1 MCKIWIFGGTTE
13 GRLLAEYCSR
23 EKIPAWVSVAS
34 EYGEELLREDLL
46 EAENVENAE
55 NLVQNH
61 DMNGREKSADRE
73 GYLAKKNLKNASVS
87 SAVKVLRGRMDRHQM
102 EEFIRNQG
110 IQLVIDATHP
120 HAKLVSEEI
129 QEACRQTGIR
139 LERCLR
145 AEGEQNR
152 GRDWVE
158 VDSIQEAVAF
168 LSSVPGVIFA
178 TTGSKELEALC
189 QIPEYPKRVYARVL
203 PISGVLKKCEE
214 LGITGSHL
222 IAMQGPFSTEMNAL
236 FLRQTKAEWLLTK
249 DSGRAGGFQEK
260 MEAARANGTRVV
272 VIRRPEER
280 GISLNE
286 AMKVLKE
293 TDGRTIG
300 EREGIESEIASA
312 KSKKNIEGVDG
323 ENQEKSNEVENVPAG
338 EEERKSGTDTVE
350 LEERNKIK
358 PSKTQT
364 VFVTA
369 QKLACDTQ
377 KTHLILAGIGMG
389 QPSQMTGEV
398 LRAIRESD
406 ALIGAGR
413 MLESAERA
421 LQDDLLINKEG
432 KIENRQK
439 SATAVEKERI
449 PGNIRGSYVKCYKAY
464 LPDDV
469 IRIISEHPEWKQAVI
484 LYSGDTG
491 FFSGASKMA
500 ERLREA
506 GYPFTVYPGISCISY
521 LAARL
526 GTHWEDAAIYSA
538 HGRELP
544 VERVMKHLCDPE
556 EAANRAFIL
565 MGGKNG
571 AGQFCKRL
579 TQAGYGSVQVTVG
592 ENLSYPEEQI
602 RSGTAEEMG
611 KLEFTDLSLMQLEV
625 LGKIKRGQTE
635 VPNKEK
641 IADDDNIEITNVE
654 KLKMYAQG
662 MVSEKR
668 IQDVQVTESYKN
680 DKHKFVLHTNL
691 CQEIPRIMLAAPKS
705 GSGKTLL
712 TCGLLEILR
721 RRGLNPIACKCGP
734 DYIDPMF
741 HRYVLGIPGR
751 NLDSFFLPPEGV
763 REVLADAA
771 REEKAG
777 IAVLEGVMGYY
788 DGLGGTE
795 TAASSWE
802 IAKITDTPAILLLD
816 CKGASLS
823 AAAMASGFLH
833 FREDSQ
839 IAGVILNRV
848 SSMYYERLAAAVEE
862 ASGLPVLGYLPES
875 EEYRMESRHLGLF
888 LPGEIDRLRER
899 IGRLA
904 DQMEKSIA
912 VDRVLEVAGMSLEG
926 ENKEKEKTERIERA
940 EKTRKGSE
948 KISPR
953 VRIGV
958 ARDEAF
964 CFYYQENF
972 RLLEQMGAELV
983 YFSPLRDKKIPEGVN
998 GLLFGGG
1005 YPENY
1010 ARELA
1015 ENAAMR
1021 ESVRRSIAAG
1031 MPFLAECGGFLYLH
1045 RTLEGSDGK
1054 HWEMAGV
1061 YPFNAYRTDR
1071 LRRFGYVRLLTPSGQ
1086 EIHGHEFHYWESE
1099 EPGTD
1104 WEAVK
1109 PTGNRSWRCI
1119 HEKGAQIGGFPHLYY
1134 ASCPEF
1140 LRGWL
1145 NVCEKYSEDNG
1156 DKF

>member
-23 EKIPAWVSVAS
+23 EKIEAWVSVAS
-34 EYGEELLREDLL
+34 EYGEELLQEELMESGNAGNPDL
-46 EAENVENAE
+46 
-55 NLVQNH
+55 NH
-61 DMNGREKSADRE
+61 NTC
-73 GYLAKKNLKNASVS
+73 LAKKNLKTVQASSVI
-87 SAVKVLRGRMDRHQM
+87 KVLRGRMDRYQM

-110 IQLVIDATHP
+110 IHLVIDATHP
-120 HAKLVSEEI
+120 HARLVSEEI
-129 QEACRQTGIR
+129 QEACGRTGVR

-145 AEGEQNR
+145 AEGEQNKA
-152 GRDWVE
+152 RDWVE
-158 VDSIQEAVAF
+158 VDSIQEAVSF
-168 LSSVPGVIFA
+168 LSSVSGVIFA

-189 QIPEYPKRVYARVL
+189 QIPDYQKRVYARVL
-203 PISGVLKKCEE
+203 PTSNVLRKCEKM
-214 LGITGSHL
+214 GITGSHL
-222 IAMQGPFSTEMNAL
+222 IAMQGPFSTEMNTL

-260 MEAARANGTRVV
+260 VEAARENGTRVV
-272 VIRRPEER
+272 VIRRPEED
-280 GISLNE
+280 GISLEE
-286 AMKVLKE
+286 AMEVLKKADE
-293 TDGRTIG
+293 GNVG
-300 EREGIESEIASA
+300 E
-312 KSKKNIEGVDG
+312 
-323 ENQEKSNEVENVPAG
+323 
-338 EEERKSGTDTVE
+338 
-350 LEERNKIK
+350 L
-358 PSKTQT
+358 
-364 VFVTA
+364 
-369 QKLACDTQ
+369 

-421 LQDDLLINKEG
+421 LQNDLLISKEG
-432 KIENRQK
+432 KAENRQE
-439 SATAVEKERI
+439 SAAAVEKET
-449 PGNIRGSYVKCYKAY
+449 KCYKAY

-469 IRIISEHPEWKQAVI
+469 IQIVSKHPEWKQAVI

-491 FFSGASKMA
+491 FFSGASRMA

-506 GYPFTVYPGISCISY
+506 GYPFTVYPGTSCVSY
-521 LAARL
+521 LSARL

-538 HGRELP
+538 HGRELS
-544 VERVMKHLCDPE
+544 VDRVMKRLCDPE
-556 EAANRAFIL
+556 EPAKRAFIL

-571 AGQFCKRL
+571 AGQFCERL
-579 TQAGYGSVQVTVG
+579 TQAGYGNVQVTVG

-602 RSGTAEEMG
+602 RSGTAEEMK
-611 KLEFTDLSLMQLEV
+611 KLEFADLSLMLLEV
-625 LGKIKRGQTE
+625 TDEIKNVKQLKRFEQE
-635 VPNKEK
+635 DKRLLP
-641 IADDDNIEITNVE
+641 ADSV
-654 KLKMYAQG
+654 G
-662 MVSEKR
+662 V
-668 IQDVQVTESYKN
+668 
-680 DKHKFVLHTNL
+680 F
-691 CQEIPRIMLAAPKS
+691 PRIMLAAPKS

-712 TCGLLEILR
+712 TCGLLEVLR

-751 NLDSFFLPPEGV
+751 NLDSFFLPAEGV
-763 REVLADAA
+763 RKVLVDAV
-771 REEKAG
+771 REEQAE

-795 TAASSWE
+795 TSASSWE
-802 IAKITDTPAILLLD
+802 IAEITDTPAILVLD

-823 AAAMASGFLH
+823 VAAMASGFLH
-833 FREDSQ
+833 FRKKSH

-912 VDRVLEVAGMSLEG
+912 VERVLEVAGMLPLRI
-926 ENKEKEKTERIERA
+926 ENKEKEKA
-940 EKTRKGSE
+940 ENESMEAESIAKFPACQEQKVTS
-948 KISPR
+948 R

-983 YFSPLRDKKIPEGVN
+983 YFSPLRDKKIPDRVD

-1015 ENAAMR
+1015 KNAAMR
-1021 ESVRRSIAAG
+1021 ESIRRSIAAG

-1061 YPFNAYRTDR
+1061 YPFDAYRTNR
-1071 LRRFGYVRLLTPSGQ
+1071 LRRFGYVRLLTSSGQ

-1099 EPGTD
+1099 DPGTD

-1119 HEKGAQIGGFPHLYY
+1119 HEKGGQIGGFPHLYY
-1134 ASCPEF
+1134 ASCPDF
-1140 LRGWL
+1140 LRKWL
-1145 NVCEKYSEDNG
+1145 DVCAKGSQQKYIN
-1156 DKF
+1156 

>member
-23 EKIPAWVSVAS
+23 EKIEAWVSVAS
-34 EYGEELLREDLL
+34 EYGEELLQEELMESGNAGNPDL
-46 EAENVENAE
+46 
-55 NLVQNH
+55 NH
-61 DMNGREKSADRE
+61 NTC
-73 GYLAKKNLKNASVS
+73 LAKKNLKTVQASSVI
-87 SAVKVLRGRMDRHQM
+87 KVLRGRMDRYQM

-110 IQLVIDATHP
+110 IHLVIDATHP
-120 HAKLVSEEI
+120 HARLVSEEI
-129 QEACRQTGIR
+129 QEACGRTGVR

-145 AEGEQNR
+145 AGGEQNKA
-152 GRDWVE
+152 RDWVE
-158 VDSIQEAVAF
+158 VDSIQEAVSF
-168 LSSVPGVIFA
+168 LSSVSGVIFA
-178 TTGSKELEALC
+178 TTGSKELEVLC
-189 QIPEYPKRVYARVL
+189 QIPDYQKRVYARVL
-203 PISGVLKKCEE
+203 PTSNVLKKCEK

-222 IAMQGPFSTEMNAL
+222 IAMQGPFSTEMNTL

-260 MEAARANGTRVV
+260 VEAARENGTRVV
-272 VIRRPEER
+272 VIRRPEED
-280 GISLNE
+280 GISLEE
-286 AMKVLKE
+286 AMEVLKKADE
-293 TDGRTIG
+293 GKVG
-300 EREGIESEIASA
+300 E
-312 KSKKNIEGVDG
+312 
-323 ENQEKSNEVENVPAG
+323 
-338 EEERKSGTDTVE
+338 
-350 LEERNKIK
+350 L
-358 PSKTQT
+358 
-364 VFVTA
+364 
-369 QKLACDTQ
+369 

-421 LQDDLLINKEG
+421 LQNDLLISKEG
-432 KIENRQK
+432 KAENRQE
-439 SATAVEKERI
+439 SAAAVEKER
-449 PGNIRGSYVKCYKAY
+449 KCYKAY

-469 IRIISEHPEWKQAVI
+469 IQIVSKHPEWKQAVI

-491 FFSGASKMA
+491 FFSGASRMA

-506 GYPFTVYPGISCISY
+506 GYPFTVYPGTSCVSY

-538 HGRELP
+538 HGRELS
-544 VERVMKHLCDPE
+544 VDRVMKRLCDPE
-556 EAANRAFIL
+556 EPAKRAFIL

-571 AGQFCKRL
+571 AGQFCERL
-579 TQAGYGSVQVTVG
+579 TQAGYGNVQVTVG

-602 RSGTAEEMG
+602 RSGTAEEMK
-611 KLEFTDLSLMQLEV
+611 KLEFADLSLILLEV
-625 LGKIKRGQTE
+625 TDEIKNVKQLKRFEQE
-635 VPNKEK
+635 DKRLLS
-641 IADDDNIEITNVE
+641 ADSV
-654 KLKMYAQG
+654 G
-662 MVSEKR
+662 V
-668 IQDVQVTESYKN
+668 
-680 DKHKFVLHTNL
+680 F
-691 CQEIPRIMLAAPKS
+691 PRIMLAAPKS

-712 TCGLLEILR
+712 TCGLLEVLR

-751 NLDSFFLPPEGV
+751 NLDSFFLPAEGV
-763 REVLADAA
+763 RKVLVDAV
-771 REEKAG
+771 REEQAG

-795 TAASSWE
+795 TSASSWE
-802 IAKITDTPAILLLD
+802 IAEITDTPAILVLD

-833 FREDSQ
+833 FRKKSH

-912 VDRVLEVAGMSLEG
+912 VDRVLEVAGMLPLRI
-926 ENKEKEKTERIERA
+926 ENKEKEKA
-940 EKTRKGSE
+940 ENESMEAESIAKFPACQEQKVTS
-948 KISPR
+948 R

-983 YFSPLRDKKIPEGVN
+983 YFSPLRDKKIPDRVD

-1015 ENAAMR
+1015 KNAAMR
-1021 ESVRRSIAAG
+1021 ESIRRSIAAG

-1061 YPFNAYRTDR
+1061 YPFDAYRTNR
-1071 LRRFGYVRLLTPSGQ
+1071 LRRFGYVRLLTSSGQ

-1099 EPGTD
+1099 DPGTD

-1119 HEKGAQIGGFPHLYY
+1119 HEKGGQIGGFPHLYY
-1134 ASCPEF
+1134 ASCPDF
-1140 LRGWL
+1140 LRKWL
-1145 NVCEKYSEDNG
+1145 DVCAKGSQKKYIN
-1156 DKF
+1156 

>member
-23 EKIPAWVSVAS
+23 EKIEAWVSVAS
-34 EYGEELLREDLL
+34 EYGEELLQEELMESGNAGNPDL
-46 EAENVENAE
+46 
-55 NLVQNH
+55 NH
-61 DMNGREKSADRE
+61 NTC
-73 GYLAKKNLKNASVS
+73 LAKKNLKTVQASSVI
-87 SAVKVLRGRMDRHQM
+87 KVLRGRMDRYQM

-110 IQLVIDATHP
+110 IHLVIDATHP
-120 HAKLVSEEI
+120 HARLVSEEI
-129 QEACRQTGIR
+129 QEACGRTGVR

-145 AEGEQNR
+145 AEGEQNKA
-152 GRDWVE
+152 RDWVE
-158 VDSIQEAVAF
+158 VDSIQEAVSF
-168 LSSVPGVIFA
+168 LSSVSGVIFA

-189 QIPEYPKRVYARVL
+189 QIPDYQKRVYARVL
-203 PISGVLKKCEE
+203 PTSNVLKKCEK

-222 IAMQGPFSTEMNAL
+222 IAMQGPFSTEMNTL

-260 MEAARANGTRVV
+260 VEAARENGTRVV
-272 VIRRPEER
+272 VIRRPEED
-280 GISLNE
+280 GISLEE
-286 AMKVLKE
+286 AMEVLKKADE
-293 TDGRTIG
+293 GKVG
-300 EREGIESEIASA
+300 E
-312 KSKKNIEGVDG
+312 
-323 ENQEKSNEVENVPAG
+323 
-338 EEERKSGTDTVE
+338 
-350 LEERNKIK
+350 L
-358 PSKTQT
+358 
-364 VFVTA
+364 
-369 QKLACDTQ
+369 

-421 LQDDLLINKEG
+421 LQNDLLISKEG
-432 KIENRQK
+432 KAENRQE
-439 SATAVEKERI
+439 SAAAVEKET
-449 PGNIRGSYVKCYKAY
+449 KCYKAY

-469 IRIISEHPEWKQAVI
+469 IQIVSKHPEWKQAVI

-491 FFSGASKMA
+491 FFSGASRMA

-506 GYPFTVYPGISCISY
+506 GYPFTVYPGTSCVSY

-538 HGRELP
+538 HGRELS
-544 VERVMKHLCDPE
+544 VDRVMKRLCDPE
-556 EAANRAFIL
+556 EPAKRAFIL

-571 AGQFCKRL
+571 AGQFCERL
-579 TQAGYGSVQVTVG
+579 TQAGYGNVQVTVG

-602 RSGTAEEMG
+602 RSGTAEEMK
-611 KLEFTDLSLMQLEV
+611 KLEFADLSLILLEV
-625 LGKIKRGQTE
+625 TDEIKNVKQLKRFEQE
-635 VPNKEK
+635 DKRLLS
-641 IADDDNIEITNVE
+641 ADSV
-654 KLKMYAQG
+654 G
-662 MVSEKR
+662 V
-668 IQDVQVTESYKN
+668 
-680 DKHKFVLHTNL
+680 F
-691 CQEIPRIMLAAPKS
+691 PRIMLAAPKS

-712 TCGLLEILR
+712 TCGLLEVLR

-751 NLDSFFLPPEGV
+751 NLDSFFMPAEGV
-763 REVLADAA
+763 RKVLVDAV
-771 REEKAG
+771 REEQAG

-795 TAASSWE
+795 TSASSWE
-802 IAKITDTPAILLLD
+802 IAEITDTPAILVLD

-833 FREDSQ
+833 FRKKSH

-912 VDRVLEVAGMSLEG
+912 VEQVLEVAGMLPLRI
-926 ENKEKEKTERIERA
+926 ENKEKEKA
-940 EKTRKGSE
+940 ENESMEAESIAKFPACQEQKVTS
-948 KISPR
+948 R

-983 YFSPLRDKKIPEGVN
+983 YFSPLRDKKIPDRVD

-1015 ENAAMR
+1015 KNAAMR
-1021 ESVRRSIAAG
+1021 ESIRRSIAAG

-1045 RTLEGSDGK
+1045 RMLEGSDGK

-1061 YPFNAYRTDR
+1061 YPFDAYRTNR
-1071 LRRFGYVRLLTPSGQ
+1071 LRRFGYVRLLTSSGQ

-1099 EPGTD
+1099 DPGTD

-1119 HEKGAQIGGFPHLYY
+1119 HEKGGQIGGFPHLYY
-1134 ASCPEF
+1134 ASCPDF
-1140 LRGWL
+1140 LRKWL
-1145 NVCEKYSEDNG
+1145 DVCAKGSQQKYIN
-1156 DKF
+1156 

>member
-23 EKIPAWVSVAS
+23 EKIEAWVSVAS
-34 EYGEELLREDLL
+34 EYGEELLQEELMESGNAGNPDL
-46 EAENVENAE
+46 
-55 NLVQNH
+55 NH
-61 DMNGREKSADRE
+61 NTC
-73 GYLAKKNLKNASVS
+73 LAKKNLKTVQASSVI
-87 SAVKVLRGRMDRHQM
+87 KVLRGRMDRYQM

-110 IQLVIDATHP
+110 IHLVIDATHP
-120 HAKLVSEEI
+120 HARLVSEEI
-129 QEACRQTGIR
+129 QEACGRTGVR

-145 AEGEQNR
+145 AEGEQNKA
-152 GRDWVE
+152 RDWVE
-158 VDSIQEAVAF
+158 VDSIQEAVSF
-168 LSSVPGVIFA
+168 LSSVSGVIFA

-189 QIPEYPKRVYARVL
+189 QIPDYQKRVYARVL
-203 PISGVLKKCEE
+203 PTSNVLKKCEK

-222 IAMQGPFSTEMNAL
+222 IAMQGPFSTEMNTL

-260 MEAARANGTRVV
+260 VEAARENGTRVV
-272 VIRRPEER
+272 VIRRPEED
-280 GISLNE
+280 GISLEE
-286 AMKVLKE
+286 AMEVLKKADE
-293 TDGRTIG
+293 GNVG
-300 EREGIESEIASA
+300 E
-312 KSKKNIEGVDG
+312 
-323 ENQEKSNEVENVPAG
+323 
-338 EEERKSGTDTVE
+338 
-350 LEERNKIK
+350 L
-358 PSKTQT
+358 
-364 VFVTA
+364 
-369 QKLACDTQ
+369 

-421 LQDDLLINKEG
+421 LQNDLLISKEG
-432 KIENRQK
+432 KAENRQE
-439 SATAVEKERI
+439 SAAAVEKET
-449 PGNIRGSYVKCYKAY
+449 KCYKAY

-469 IRIISEHPEWKQAVI
+469 IQIVSKHPEWKQAVI

-491 FFSGASKMA
+491 FFSGASRMA

-506 GYPFTVYPGISCISY
+506 GYPFTVYPGTSCVSY

-538 HGRELP
+538 HGRELS
-544 VERVMKHLCDPE
+544 VDRVMKRLCDPE
-556 EAANRAFIL
+556 EPAKRAFIL

-571 AGQFCKRL
+571 AGQFCERL
-579 TQAGYGSVQVTVG
+579 TQAGYGNVQVTVG

-602 RSGTAEEMG
+602 RSGTAEEMK
-611 KLEFTDLSLMQLEV
+611 KLEFADLSLMLLEV
-625 LGKIKRGQTE
+625 TDEIKNVKQLKRFEQE
-635 VPNKEK
+635 DKRLLP
-641 IADDDNIEITNVE
+641 ADSV
-654 KLKMYAQG
+654 G
-662 MVSEKR
+662 V
-668 IQDVQVTESYKN
+668 
-680 DKHKFVLHTNL
+680 F
-691 CQEIPRIMLAAPKS
+691 PRIMLAAPKS

-712 TCGLLEILR
+712 TCGLLEVLR

-751 NLDSFFLPPEGV
+751 NLDSFFLPAEGV
-763 REVLADAA
+763 RKVLVDAV
-771 REEKAG
+771 REEQAG

-795 TAASSWE
+795 TSASSWE
-802 IAKITDTPAILLLD
+802 IAEITDTPAILVLD

-833 FREDSQ
+833 FRKKSH

-912 VDRVLEVAGMSLEG
+912 VEQVLEVAGMLPLRI
-926 ENKEKEKTERIERA
+926 ENKEKEKA
-940 EKTRKGSE
+940 ENESMEAESIAKFPACQEQKVTS
-948 KISPR
+948 R

-983 YFSPLRDKKIPEGVN
+983 YFSPLRDKKIPDRVD

-1015 ENAAMR
+1015 KNAAMR
-1021 ESVRRSIAAG
+1021 ESIRRSIAAG

-1061 YPFNAYRTDR
+1061 YPFDAYRTNR
-1071 LRRFGYVRLLTPSGQ
+1071 LRRFGYVRLLTSSGQ

-1099 EPGTD
+1099 DPGTD

-1119 HEKGAQIGGFPHLYY
+1119 HEKGGQIGGFPHLYY
-1134 ASCPEF
+1134 ASCPDF
-1140 LRGWL
+1140 LRKWL
-1145 NVCEKYSEDNG
+1145 DVCAKGSQKKYIN
-1156 DKF
+1156 

>member
-23 EKIPAWVSVAS
+23 EKIEAWVSVAS
-34 EYGEELLREDLL
+34 EYGEELLQEELMESGNAGNPDL
-46 EAENVENAE
+46 
-55 NLVQNH
+55 NH
-61 DMNGREKSADRE
+61 NTC
-73 GYLAKKNLKNASVS
+73 LAKKNLKTVQASSVI
-87 SAVKVLRGRMDRHQM
+87 KVLRGRMDRYQM

-110 IQLVIDATHP
+110 IHLVIDATHP
-120 HAKLVSEEI
+120 HARLVSEEI
-129 QEACRQTGIR
+129 QEACGRTGVR

-145 AEGEQNR
+145 AEGEQNKA
-152 GRDWVE
+152 RDWVE
-158 VDSIQEAVAF
+158 VDSIQEAVSF
-168 LSSVPGVIFA
+168 LSSVSGVIFA

-189 QIPEYPKRVYARVL
+189 QIPDYQKRVYARVL
-203 PISGVLKKCEE
+203 PTSNVLKKCEK

-222 IAMQGPFSTEMNAL
+222 IAMQGPFSTEMNTL

-260 MEAARANGTRVV
+260 VEAARENGTRVV
-272 VIRRPEER
+272 VIRRPEED
-280 GISLNE
+280 GISLEE
-286 AMKVLKE
+286 AMEVLKKADE
-293 TDGRTIG
+293 GNVG
-300 EREGIESEIASA
+300 EREGRGGEDIEREIASA
-312 KSKKNIEGVDG
+312 KRKKNIEGIDG
-323 ENQEKSNEVENVPAG
+323 ENQRKSNVA
-338 EEERKSGTDTVE
+338 E
-350 LEERNKIK
+350 L
-358 PSKTQT
+358 
-364 VFVTA
+364 
-369 QKLACDTQ
+369 

-421 LQDDLLINKEG
+421 LQNDLLISKEG
-432 KIENRQK
+432 KAENRQE
-439 SATAVEKERI
+439 SAATVEKET
-449 PGNIRGSYVKCYKAY
+449 KCYKAY

-469 IRIISEHPEWKQAVI
+469 IQIVSKHPEWKQAVI

-491 FFSGASKMA
+491 FFSGASRMA

-506 GYPFTVYPGISCISY
+506 GYPFTVYPGTSCVSY

-526 GTHWEDAAIYSA
+526 GTHWEDATIYSA
-538 HGRELP
+538 HGRELS
-544 VERVMKHLCDPE
+544 VDRVMKRLCDPE
-556 EAANRAFIL
+556 EPAKRAFIL

-571 AGQFCKRL
+571 AGQFCERL
-579 TQAGYGSVQVTVG
+579 TQAGYGNVQVTVG

-602 RSGTAEEMG
+602 RSGTAEEMK
-611 KLEFTDLSLMQLEV
+611 KLEFADLSLMLLEV
-625 LGKIKRGQTE
+625 TDEIKNVKQLKRFEQE
-635 VPNKEK
+635 DKRLLP
-641 IADDDNIEITNVE
+641 ADSV
-654 KLKMYAQG
+654 G
-662 MVSEKR
+662 V
-668 IQDVQVTESYKN
+668 
-680 DKHKFVLHTNL
+680 F
-691 CQEIPRIMLAAPKS
+691 PRIMLAAPKS

-712 TCGLLEILR
+712 TCGLLEVLR

-751 NLDSFFLPPEGV
+751 NLDSFFLPTEGV
-763 REVLADAA
+763 RKVLVDAV
-771 REEKAG
+771 REEQAG

-795 TAASSWE
+795 TSASSWE
-802 IAKITDTPAILLLD
+802 IAEITDTPAILVLD

-833 FREDSQ
+833 FRKKSH

-912 VDRVLEVAGMSLEG
+912 VERVLEVAGMLPLRI
-926 ENKEKEKTERIERA
+926 ENKEKEKA
-940 EKTRKGSE
+940 ENESMEAESIAKFPACQEQKVTS
-948 KISPR
+948 R

-964 CFYYQENF
+964 CFYYQENLH
-972 RLLEQMGAELV
+972 LLEQMGAELV
-983 YFSPLRDKKIPEGVN
+983 YFSPLRDKKIPDRVD

-1015 ENAAMR
+1015 KNAAMR
-1021 ESVRRSIAAG
+1021 ESIRRSIAAG

-1061 YPFNAYRTDR
+1061 YPFDAYRTNR
-1071 LRRFGYVRLLTPSGQ
+1071 LRRFGYVRLLTSSGQ

-1099 EPGTD
+1099 DPGTD

-1119 HEKGAQIGGFPHLYY
+1119 HEKGGQIGGFPHLYY
-1134 ASCPEF
+1134 ASCPDF
-1140 LRGWL
+1140 LRKWL
-1145 NVCEKYSEDNG
+1145 DVCAKGSQKKYIN
-1156 DKF
+1156 

>member
-23 EKIPAWVSVAS
+23 EKIEAWVSVAS
-34 EYGEELLREDLL
+34 EYGEELLQEELMESGNAGNQDL
-46 EAENVENAE
+46 
-55 NLVQNH
+55 NH
-61 DMNGREKSADRE
+61 NTC
-73 GYLAKKNLKNASVS
+73 LAKKNLKTVQASSVI
-87 SAVKVLRGRMDRHQM
+87 KVLRGRMDRYQM

-110 IQLVIDATHP
+110 IHLVIDATHP
-120 HAKLVSEEI
+120 HARLVSEEI
-129 QEACRQTGIR
+129 QEACGRTGVR

-145 AEGEQNR
+145 AEGEQKKA
-152 GRDWVE
+152 RDWVE
-158 VDSIQEAVAF
+158 VDSIQEAVSF
-168 LSSVPGVIFA
+168 LSSVSGVIFA

-189 QIPEYPKRVYARVL
+189 QIPDYQKRVYARVL
-203 PISGVLKKCEE
+203 PTSNVLKKCEK

-222 IAMQGPFSTEMNAL
+222 IAMQGPFSTEMNTL

-260 MEAARANGTRVV
+260 VEAARENGTRVV
-272 VIRRPEER
+272 VIRRPEED
-280 GISLNE
+280 GISLEE
-286 AMKVLKE
+286 AMEVLKKADE
-293 TDGRTIG
+293 GNVG
-300 EREGIESEIASA
+300 E
-312 KSKKNIEGVDG
+312 
-323 ENQEKSNEVENVPAG
+323 
-338 EEERKSGTDTVE
+338 
-350 LEERNKIK
+350 L
-358 PSKTQT
+358 
-364 VFVTA
+364 
-369 QKLACDTQ
+369 

-421 LQDDLLINKEG
+421 LQNDLLISKEG
-432 KIENRQK
+432 KAENRQE
-439 SATAVEKERI
+439 SAAAVEKET
-449 PGNIRGSYVKCYKAY
+449 KCYKAY

-469 IRIISEHPEWKQAVI
+469 IQIVSKHPEWKQAVI

-491 FFSGASKMA
+491 FFSGASRMA

-506 GYPFTVYPGISCISY
+506 GYPFTVYPGTSCVSY
-521 LAARL
+521 LSARL

-538 HGRELP
+538 HGRELS
-544 VERVMKHLCDPE
+544 VDRVMKRLCDPE
-556 EAANRAFIL
+556 EPAKRAFIL

-571 AGQFCKRL
+571 AGQFCERL
-579 TQAGYGSVQVTVG
+579 TQAGYGNVQVTVG

-602 RSGTAEEMG
+602 RSGTAEEMK
-611 KLEFTDLSLMQLEV
+611 KLEFADLSLMLLEV
-625 LGKIKRGQTE
+625 TDEIKNVKQLKRFEQE
-635 VPNKEK
+635 DKRLLP
-641 IADDDNIEITNVE
+641 ADSV
-654 KLKMYAQG
+654 G
-662 MVSEKR
+662 V
-668 IQDVQVTESYKN
+668 
-680 DKHKFVLHTNL
+680 F
-691 CQEIPRIMLAAPKS
+691 PRIMLAAPKS

-712 TCGLLEILR
+712 TCGLLEVLR

-751 NLDSFFLPPEGV
+751 NLDSFFLPAEGV
-763 REVLADAA
+763 RKVLVDAV
-771 REEKAG
+771 REEQAE

-795 TAASSWE
+795 TSASSWE
-802 IAKITDTPAILLLD
+802 IAEITDTSAILVLD

-833 FREDSQ
+833 FRKKSH

-848 SSMYYERLAAAVEE
+848 SSIYYERLAAAVEE

-912 VDRVLEVAGMSLEG
+912 VERVLEVAGMLPLRI
-926 ENKEKEKTERIERA
+926 ENKEKEKA
-940 EKTRKGSE
+940 ENESMEAESIAKFPACQEQKVTS
-948 KISPR
+948 R

-983 YFSPLRDKKIPEGVN
+983 YFSPLRDKKIPDRVD

-1015 ENAAMR
+1015 KNAAMR
-1021 ESVRRSIAAG
+1021 ESIRRSIAAG

-1061 YPFNAYRTDR
+1061 YPFDAYRTNR
-1071 LRRFGYVRLLTPSGQ
+1071 LRRFGYVRLLTSSGQ

-1099 EPGTD
+1099 DPGTD

-1119 HEKGAQIGGFPHLYY
+1119 HEKGGQIGGFPHLYY
-1134 ASCPEF
+1134 ASCPDF
-1140 LRGWL
+1140 LRKWL
-1145 NVCEKYSEDNG
+1145 DVCAKGSQQKYIN
-1156 DKF
+1156 

>member
-23 EKIPAWVSVAS
+23 EKIEAWVSVAS
-34 EYGEELLREDLL
+34 EYGEELLQEELMESGNAGNPDL
-46 EAENVENAE
+46 
-55 NLVQNH
+55 NH
-61 DMNGREKSADRE
+61 NTC
-73 GYLAKKNLKNASVS
+73 LAKKNLKTVQASSVI
-87 SAVKVLRGRMDRHQM
+87 KVLRGRMDRYQM

-110 IQLVIDATHP
+110 IHLVIDATHP
-120 HAKLVSEEI
+120 HARLVSEEI
-129 QEACRQTGIR
+129 QEACGRTGVR

-145 AEGEQNR
+145 AEGEQNKA
-152 GRDWVE
+152 RDWVE
-158 VDSIQEAVAF
+158 VDSIQEAVSF
-168 LSSVPGVIFA
+168 LSSVSGVIFA

-189 QIPEYPKRVYARVL
+189 QIPDYQKRVYARVL
-203 PISGVLKKCEE
+203 PTSNVLKKCEK

-222 IAMQGPFSTEMNAL
+222 IAMQGPFSTEMNTL

-260 MEAARANGTRVV
+260 VEAARENGTRVV
-272 VIRRPEER
+272 VIRRPEED
-280 GISLNE
+280 GISLEE
-286 AMKVLKE
+286 AMEVLKKADE
-293 TDGRTIG
+293 GKVG
-300 EREGIESEIASA
+300 E
-312 KSKKNIEGVDG
+312 
-323 ENQEKSNEVENVPAG
+323 
-338 EEERKSGTDTVE
+338 
-350 LEERNKIK
+350 L
-358 PSKTQT
+358 
-364 VFVTA
+364 
-369 QKLACDTQ
+369 

-421 LQDDLLINKEG
+421 LQNDLLISKEG
-432 KIENRQK
+432 KAENRQE
-439 SATAVEKERI
+439 SAAAVEKET
-449 PGNIRGSYVKCYKAY
+449 KCYKAY

-469 IRIISEHPEWKQAVI
+469 IQIVSKHPEWKQAVI

-491 FFSGASKMA
+491 FFSGASRMA

-506 GYPFTVYPGISCISY
+506 GYPFTVYPGTSCVSY

-538 HGRELP
+538 HGRELS
-544 VERVMKHLCDPE
+544 VDRVMKRLCDPE
-556 EAANRAFIL
+556 EPAKRAFIL

-571 AGQFCKRL
+571 AGQFCERL
-579 TQAGYGSVQVTVG
+579 TQAGYGNVQVTVG

-602 RSGTAEEMG
+602 RSGTAEEMR
-611 KLEFTDLSLMQLEV
+611 KLEFADLSLMLLEV
-625 LGKIKRGQTE
+625 TDEIKNVKQLKRFEQE
-635 VPNKEK
+635 DKRLLS
-641 IADDDNIEITNVE
+641 ADSV
-654 KLKMYAQG
+654 G
-662 MVSEKR
+662 V
-668 IQDVQVTESYKN
+668 
-680 DKHKFVLHTNL
+680 F
-691 CQEIPRIMLAAPKS
+691 PRIMLAAPKS

-751 NLDSFFLPPEGV
+751 NLDSFFLPAEGV
-763 REVLADAA
+763 RKVLVDAV
-771 REEKAG
+771 REEQAG

-795 TAASSWE
+795 TSASSWE
-802 IAKITDTPAILLLD
+802 IAEITDTPAILVLD

-833 FREDSQ
+833 FRKKSH

-912 VDRVLEVAGMSLEG
+912 VEQVLEVAGMLPLRI
-926 ENKEKEKTERIERA
+926 ENKEKEKA
-940 EKTRKGSE
+940 ENESMEAESIAKFPACQEQKVTS
-948 KISPR
+948 R

-983 YFSPLRDKKIPEGVN
+983 YFSPLRDKKIPDRVD

-1015 ENAAMR
+1015 KNAAMR
-1021 ESVRRSIAAG
+1021 ENIRRSIAAG

-1061 YPFNAYRTDR
+1061 YPFDAYRTNR
-1071 LRRFGYVRLLTPSGQ
+1071 LHRFGYVRLLTSSGQ

-1099 EPGTD
+1099 DPGTD

-1119 HEKGAQIGGFPHLYY
+1119 HEKGGQIGGFPHLYY
-1134 ASCPEF
+1134 ASCPDF
-1140 LRGWL
+1140 LRKWL
-1145 NVCEKYSEDNG
+1145 DVCAKGSQKKYIN
-1156 DKF
+1156 

>member
-23 EKIPAWVSVAS
+23 EKIEAWVSVAS
-34 EYGEELLREDLL
+34 EYGEELLQEELMESGNAGNPDL
-46 EAENVENAE
+46 
-55 NLVQNH
+55 NH
-61 DMNGREKSADRE
+61 NTKESGQCADKE
-73 GYLAKKNLKNASVS
+73 ICFAKKSLKTVQASSVI
-87 SAVKVLRGRMDRHQM
+87 KVLRGRMDRYRM

-110 IQLVIDATHP
+110 IHLVIDATHP
-120 HAKLVSEEI
+120 HARLVSEEI
-129 QEACRQTGIR
+129 QEACGRTGVR

-145 AEGEQNR
+145 AEGEQNKA
-152 GRDWVE
+152 RDWVE
-158 VDSIQEAVAF
+158 VDSIQEAVSF
-168 LSSVPGVIFA
+168 LSSVSGVIFA
-178 TTGSKELEALC
+178 TTGSKELEVLC
-189 QIPEYPKRVYARVL
+189 QIPDYQKRVYARVL
-203 PISGVLKKCEE
+203 PTSNVLKKCEK

-222 IAMQGPFSTEMNAL
+222 IAMQGPFSTEMNTL

-260 MEAARANGTRVV
+260 VEAARENGTRVV
-272 VIRRPEER
+272 VIRRPEED
-280 GISLNE
+280 GISLEE
-286 AMKVLKE
+286 AMEVLKKADE
-293 TDGRTIG
+293 GKVG
-300 EREGIESEIASA
+300 E
-312 KSKKNIEGVDG
+312 
-323 ENQEKSNEVENVPAG
+323 
-338 EEERKSGTDTVE
+338 
-350 LEERNKIK
+350 L
-358 PSKTQT
+358 
-364 VFVTA
+364 
-369 QKLACDTQ
+369 

-421 LQDDLLINKEG
+421 LQND
-432 KIENRQK
+432 
-439 SATAVEKERI
+439 
-449 PGNIRGSYVKCYKAY
+449 VKYYKAY

-469 IRIISEHPEWKQAVI
+469 IQIVSKHPEWKQAVI

-491 FFSGASKMA
+491 FFSGASRMA

-506 GYPFTVYPGISCISY
+506 GYPFTVYPGTSCVSY

-538 HGRELP
+538 HGRELS
-544 VERVMKHLCDPE
+544 VDRVMKRLCAPE
-556 EAANRAFIL
+556 EPAKRAFIL

-571 AGQFCKRL
+571 AGQFCERL
-579 TQAGYGSVQVTVG
+579 TQAGYGNVQVTVG
-592 ENLSYPEEQI
+592 ESLSYPEEQI
-602 RSGTAEEMG
+602 RRGTAEEMK
-611 KLEFTDLSLMQLEV
+611 KLEFADLSLMLLEV
-625 LGKIKRGQTE
+625 TDEIKNVKQLKRFEQE
-635 VPNKEK
+635 DKRLLP
-641 IADDDNIEITNVE
+641 ADSV
-654 KLKMYAQG
+654 G
-662 MVSEKR
+662 V
-668 IQDVQVTESYKN
+668 
-680 DKHKFVLHTNL
+680 F
-691 CQEIPRIMLAAPKS
+691 PRIMLAAPKS

-751 NLDSFFLPPEGV
+751 NLDSFFLPAEGV
-763 REVLADAA
+763 RKVLVDAV
-771 REEKAG
+771 REEQAG

-795 TAASSWE
+795 TSASSWE
-802 IAKITDTPAILLLD
+802 IAEITDTPAILVLD

-833 FREDSQ
+833 FRKKSH

-862 ASGLPVLGYLPES
+862 ASGLPVLGYLPEF

-912 VDRVLEVAGMSLEG
+912 VDRVLEVAGMLPLRI
-926 ENKEKEKTERIERA
+926 ENKEKEKA
-940 EKTRKGSE
+940 ENESMEAESIAKFPACQEQKVTS
-948 KISPR
+948 R

-983 YFSPLRDKKIPEGVN
+983 YFSPLRDKKIPDRVD

-1015 ENAAMR
+1015 KNAAMR
-1021 ESVRRSIAAG
+1021 ESIRRSIAAG

-1061 YPFNAYRTDR
+1061 YPFDAYRTNR
-1071 LRRFGYVRLLTPSGQ
+1071 LRRFGYVRLLTSSGQ

-1099 EPGTD
+1099 DPGTD

-1119 HEKGAQIGGFPHLYY
+1119 HEKGGQIGGFPHLYY
-1134 ASCPEF
+1134 ASCPDF
-1140 LRGWL
+1140 LRKWL
-1145 NVCEKYSEDNG
+1145 DECAKGSQQKYTN
-1156 DKF
+1156 

>member
-23 EKIPAWVSVAS
+23 EKIEAWVSVAS
-34 EYGEELLREDLL
+34 EYGEELLQEELMESGNAGNPDL
-46 EAENVENAE
+46 
-55 NLVQNH
+55 NH
-61 DMNGREKSADRE
+61 NTC
-73 GYLAKKNLKNASVS
+73 LAKKNLKTVQASSVI
-87 SAVKVLRGRMDRHQM
+87 KVLRGRMDRYQM

-110 IQLVIDATHP
+110 IHLVIDATHP
-120 HAKLVSEEI
+120 HARLVSEEI
-129 QEACRQTGIR
+129 QEACGRTGVR

-145 AEGEQNR
+145 AEGEQNKA
-152 GRDWVE
+152 RDWVE
-158 VDSIQEAVAF
+158 VDSIQEAVSF
-168 LSSVPGVIFA
+168 LSSVSGVIFA
-178 TTGSKELEALC
+178 TTGSKELEVLC
-189 QIPEYPKRVYARVL
+189 QIPDYQKRVYARVL
-203 PISGVLKKCEE
+203 PTSNVLKKCEK

-222 IAMQGPFSTEMNAL
+222 IAMQGPFSTEMNTL

-260 MEAARANGTRVV
+260 VEAARENGTRVV
-272 VIRRPEER
+272 VIRRPEED
-280 GISLNE
+280 GISLEE
-286 AMKVLKE
+286 AMEVLKKADE
-293 TDGRTIG
+293 GKVG
-300 EREGIESEIASA
+300 E
-312 KSKKNIEGVDG
+312 
-323 ENQEKSNEVENVPAG
+323 
-338 EEERKSGTDTVE
+338 
-350 LEERNKIK
+350 L
-358 PSKTQT
+358 
-364 VFVTA
+364 
-369 QKLACDTQ
+369 

-421 LQDDLLINKEG
+421 LQNDLLISKEG
-432 KIENRQK
+432 KAENRQE
-439 SATAVEKERI
+439 SAAAVEKER
-449 PGNIRGSYVKCYKAY
+449 KCYKAY

-469 IRIISEHPEWKQAVI
+469 IQIVSKHPEWKQAVI

-491 FFSGASKMA
+491 FFSGASRMA

-506 GYPFTVYPGISCISY
+506 GYPFTVYPGTSCVSY

-538 HGRELP
+538 HGRELS
-544 VERVMKHLCDPE
+544 VDRVMKRLCDPE
-556 EAANRAFIL
+556 EPAKRAFIL

-571 AGQFCKRL
+571 AGQFCERL
-579 TQAGYGSVQVTVG
+579 TQAGYGNVQVTVG

-602 RSGTAEEMG
+602 RSGTAEEMK
-611 KLEFTDLSLMQLEV
+611 KLEFADLSLMLLEV
-625 LGKIKRGQTE
+625 TDEIKNVKQLKRFEQE
-635 VPNKEK
+635 DKRLLP
-641 IADDDNIEITNVE
+641 ADSV
-654 KLKMYAQG
+654 G
-662 MVSEKR
+662 V
-668 IQDVQVTESYKN
+668 
-680 DKHKFVLHTNL
+680 F
-691 CQEIPRIMLAAPKS
+691 PRIMLAAPKS

-712 TCGLLEILR
+712 TCGLLEVLR

-751 NLDSFFLPPEGV
+751 NLDSFFLPAEGV
-763 REVLADAA
+763 RKVLVDAV
-771 REEKAG
+771 REEQAG

-795 TAASSWE
+795 TSASSWE
-802 IAKITDTPAILLLD
+802 IAEITDTPAILVLD

-833 FREDSQ
+833 FRKKSH

-912 VDRVLEVAGMSLEG
+912 VDRVLEVAGMLPLRI
-926 ENKEKEKTERIERA
+926 ENKEKEKA
-940 EKTRKGSE
+940 ENESMEAESIAKFPACQEQKVTS
-948 KISPR
+948 R

-983 YFSPLRDKKIPEGVN
+983 YFSPLRDKKIPDRVD

-1015 ENAAMR
+1015 KNAAMR
-1021 ESVRRSIAAG
+1021 ESIRRSIAAG

-1061 YPFNAYRTDR
+1061 YPFDAYRTNR
-1071 LRRFGYVRLLTPSGQ
+1071 LRRFGYVRLLTSSGQ

-1099 EPGTD
+1099 DPGTD

-1119 HEKGAQIGGFPHLYY
+1119 HEKGGQIGGFPHLYY
-1134 ASCPEF
+1134 ASCPDF
-1140 LRGWL
+1140 LRKWL
-1145 NVCEKYSEDNG
+1145 DVCAKGSQQKYIN
-1156 DKF
+1156 

>member
-23 EKIPAWVSVAS
+23 EKIEAWVSVAS
-34 EYGEELLREDLL
+34 EYGEELLQEELMESGNAGNPDL
-46 EAENVENAE
+46 
-55 NLVQNH
+55 NH
-61 DMNGREKSADRE
+61 NTC
-73 GYLAKKNLKNASVS
+73 LAKKSLKNVQASSVI
-87 SAVKVLRGRMDRHQM
+87 KVLRGRMDRYQM

-110 IQLVIDATHP
+110 IHLVIDATHP
-120 HAKLVSEEI
+120 HARLVSEEI
-129 QEACRQTGIR
+129 QEACGRTGVR

-145 AEGEQNR
+145 AEGEQNKA
-152 GRDWVE
+152 RDWVE
-158 VDSIQEAVAF
+158 VDSIQEAVSF
-168 LSSVPGVIFA
+168 LSSVSGVIFA

-189 QIPEYPKRVYARVL
+189 QIPDYQKRVYARVL
-203 PISGVLKKCEE
+203 PTSNVLKKCEK

-222 IAMQGPFSTEMNAL
+222 IAMQGPFSTEMNTL

-260 MEAARANGTRVV
+260 VEAARENGTRVV
-272 VIRRPEER
+272 VIRRPEED
-280 GISLNE
+280 GISLEE
-286 AMKVLKE
+286 AMEVLKKADE
-293 TDGRTIG
+293 GNVG
-300 EREGIESEIASA
+300 E
-312 KSKKNIEGVDG
+312 
-323 ENQEKSNEVENVPAG
+323 
-338 EEERKSGTDTVE
+338 
-350 LEERNKIK
+350 L
-358 PSKTQT
+358 
-364 VFVTA
+364 
-369 QKLACDTQ
+369 

-421 LQDDLLINKEG
+421 LQNDLLISKEG
-432 KIENRQK
+432 KAENRQE
-439 SATAVEKERI
+439 SAAAVEKER
-449 PGNIRGSYVKCYKAY
+449 KCYKAY

-469 IRIISEHPEWKQAVI
+469 IQIVSEHPEWKQAVI

-491 FFSGASKMA
+491 FFSGASRMA

-506 GYPFTVYPGISCISY
+506 GYPFTVYPGTSCVSY

-538 HGRELP
+538 HGRELS
-544 VERVMKHLCDPE
+544 VDRVMKRLCDPE
-556 EAANRAFIL
+556 EPAKRAFIL

-571 AGQFCKRL
+571 AGQFCERL
-579 TQAGYGSVQVTVG
+579 TQAGYGNVQVTVG

-602 RSGTAEEMG
+602 RSGTAEEMK
-611 KLEFTDLSLMQLEV
+611 KLEFADLSLMLLEV
-625 LGKIKRGQTE
+625 TDEIKNVKQLKRFEQE
-635 VPNKEK
+635 DKCLLP
-641 IADDDNIEITNVE
+641 ADSV
-654 KLKMYAQG
+654 G
-662 MVSEKR
+662 V
-668 IQDVQVTESYKN
+668 
-680 DKHKFVLHTNL
+680 F
-691 CQEIPRIMLAAPKS
+691 PRIMLAAPKS

-712 TCGLLEILR
+712 TCGLLEVLR

-751 NLDSFFLPPEGV
+751 NLDSFFLPTEGV
-763 REVLADAA
+763 REVLVDAV
-771 REEKAG
+771 REEQAG

-795 TAASSWE
+795 TSASSWE
-802 IAKITDTPAILLLD
+802 IAEITDTPAILVLD

-833 FREDSQ
+833 FRKKSH

-875 EEYRMESRHLGLF
+875 EEYHMESRHLGLF

-912 VDRVLEVAGMSLEG
+912 VERVLEVAGMLPLRI
-926 ENKEKEKTERIERA
+926 ENKGKEKA
-940 EKTRKGSE
+940 ENESMEAESIAKFPACQEQKVTS
-948 KISPR
+948 R

-983 YFSPLRDKKIPEGVN
+983 YFSPLRDKKIPDRVD

-1015 ENAAMR
+1015 KNTAMR
-1021 ESVRRSIAAG
+1021 ESIRRSIAAG

-1061 YPFNAYRTDR
+1061 YPFDAYRTNR
-1071 LRRFGYVRLLTPSGQ
+1071 LRRFGYVRLLTSSGQ

-1099 EPGTD
+1099 DPGTN

-1119 HEKGAQIGGFPHLYY
+1119 HEKGGQIGGFPHLYY
-1134 ASCPEF
+1134 ASCPDF
-1140 LRGWL
+1140 LRKWL
-1145 NVCEKYSEDNG
+1145 DVCAKGSQKKYIN
-1156 DKF
+1156 

>member
-23 EKIPAWVSVAS
+23 EKIEAWVSVAS
-34 EYGEELLREDLL
+34 EYGEELLQEELMESGNAGNPDL
-46 EAENVENAE
+46 
-55 NLVQNH
+55 NH
-61 DMNGREKSADRE
+61 NTCR
-73 GYLAKKNLKNASVS
+73 AKKNLKTVQASSVI
-87 SAVKVLRGRMDRHQM
+87 KVLRGRMDRYQM

-110 IQLVIDATHP
+110 IHLVIDATHP
-120 HAKLVSEEI
+120 HARLVSEEI
-129 QEACRQTGIR
+129 QEACGRTGVR

-145 AEGEQNR
+145 AEGEQNKA
-152 GRDWVE
+152 RDWVE
-158 VDSIQEAVAF
+158 VDSIQEAVSF
-168 LSSVPGVIFA
+168 LSSVSGVIFA

-189 QIPEYPKRVYARVL
+189 QIPDYQKRVYARVL
-203 PISGVLKKCEE
+203 PTSNVLKKCEK

-222 IAMQGPFSTEMNAL
+222 IAMQGPFSTEMNTL

-260 MEAARANGTRVV
+260 MEAARENGTRVV
-272 VIRRPEER
+272 VIRRPEED
-280 GISLNE
+280 GISLEE
-286 AMKVLKE
+286 AMEVLKKADE
-293 TDGRTIG
+293 GNVG
-300 EREGIESEIASA
+300 EREGRGGEDIEREIASA
-312 KSKKNIEGVDG
+312 KRKKNIEGIDG
-323 ENQEKSNEVENVPAG
+323 ENQRKSNVA
-338 EEERKSGTDTVE
+338 E
-350 LEERNKIK
+350 L
-358 PSKTQT
+358 
-364 VFVTA
+364 
-369 QKLACDTQ
+369 

-421 LQDDLLINKEG
+421 LQNDLLISKEG
-432 KIENRQK
+432 KAENRQE
-439 SATAVEKERI
+439 SAATVEKET
-449 PGNIRGSYVKCYKAY
+449 KCYKAY

-469 IRIISEHPEWKQAVI
+469 IQIVSKHPEWKQAVI

-491 FFSGASKMA
+491 FFSGASRMA

-506 GYPFTVYPGISCISY
+506 GYPFTVYPGTSCVSY

-526 GTHWEDAAIYSA
+526 GTHWEDATIYSA
-538 HGRELP
+538 HGRELS
-544 VERVMKHLCDPE
+544 VDRVMKRLCDPE
-556 EAANRAFIL
+556 EPAKRAFIL

-571 AGQFCKRL
+571 AGQFCERL
-579 TQAGYGSVQVTVG
+579 TQAGYGNVQVTVG

-602 RSGTAEEMG
+602 RSGTAEEMK
-611 KLEFTDLSLMQLEV
+611 KLEFADLSLMLLEV
-625 LGKIKRGQTE
+625 TDEIKNVKQLKRFEQE
-635 VPNKEK
+635 DKRLLP
-641 IADDDNIEITNVE
+641 ADSV
-654 KLKMYAQG
+654 G
-662 MVSEKR
+662 V
-668 IQDVQVTESYKN
+668 
-680 DKHKFVLHTNL
+680 F
-691 CQEIPRIMLAAPKS
+691 PRIMLAAPKS

-712 TCGLLEILR
+712 TCGLLEVLR

-751 NLDSFFLPPEGV
+751 NLDSFFLPTEGV
-763 REVLADAA
+763 RKVLVDAV
-771 REEKAG
+771 REEQAG

-795 TAASSWE
+795 TSASSWE
-802 IAKITDTPAILLLD
+802 IAEITDTPAILVLD

-833 FREDSQ
+833 FRKKSH

-912 VDRVLEVAGMSLEG
+912 VERVLEVAGMLPLRI
-926 ENKEKEKTERIERA
+926 ENKEKEKA
-940 EKTRKGSE
+940 ENESMEAESIAKFPACQEQKVTS
-948 KISPR
+948 R

-983 YFSPLRDKKIPEGVN
+983 YFSPLRDKKIPDRVD

-1015 ENAAMR
+1015 KNAAMR
-1021 ESVRRSIAAG
+1021 ESIRRSIAAG

-1061 YPFNAYRTDR
+1061 YPFDAYRTNR
-1071 LRRFGYVRLLTPSGQ
+1071 LRRFGYVRLLTSSGQ

-1099 EPGTD
+1099 DPGTD

-1119 HEKGAQIGGFPHLYY
+1119 HEKGGQIGGFPHLYY
-1134 ASCPEF
+1134 ASCPDF
-1140 LRGWL
+1140 LRKWL
-1145 NVCEKYSEDNG
+1145 DVCAKGSQKKYIN
-1156 DKF
+1156 

>member
-23 EKIPAWVSVAS
+23 EKIEAWVSVAS
-34 EYGEELLREDLL
+34 EYGEELLQEELMESGNAGNPDL
-46 EAENVENAE
+46 
-55 NLVQNH
+55 NH
-61 DMNGREKSADRE
+61 NTC
-73 GYLAKKNLKNASVS
+73 LAKKNLKTVQASSVI
-87 SAVKVLRGRMDRHQM
+87 KVLRGRMDRYQM

-110 IQLVIDATHP
+110 IHLVIDATHP
-120 HAKLVSEEI
+120 YARLVSEEI
-129 QEACRQTGIR
+129 QEACGRIGVR

-145 AEGEQNR
+145 AEGEQNKA
-152 GRDWVE
+152 RDWVE
-158 VDSIQEAVAF
+158 VDSIQEAVSF
-168 LSSVPGVIFA
+168 LSSVSGVIFA

-189 QIPEYPKRVYARVL
+189 QIPDYQKRVYARVL
-203 PISGVLKKCEE
+203 PTSNVLKKCEK

-222 IAMQGPFSTEMNAL
+222 IAMQGPFSTEMNTL

-260 MEAARANGTRVV
+260 VEAARENGTRVV
-272 VIRRPEER
+272 VIRRPEEN
-280 GISLNE
+280 GISLEE
-286 AMKVLKE
+286 AMEVLKKADE
-293 TDGRTIG
+293 GKVG
-300 EREGIESEIASA
+300 E
-312 KSKKNIEGVDG
+312 
-323 ENQEKSNEVENVPAG
+323 
-338 EEERKSGTDTVE
+338 
-350 LEERNKIK
+350 L
-358 PSKTQT
+358 
-364 VFVTA
+364 
-369 QKLACDTQ
+369 

-421 LQDDLLINKEG
+421 LQNDLLISKEG
-432 KIENRQK
+432 KAENRQE
-439 SATAVEKERI
+439 SAAAVEKET
-449 PGNIRGSYVKCYKAY
+449 KCYKAY

-469 IRIISEHPEWKQAVI
+469 IQIVSKHPEWKQAVI

-491 FFSGASKMA
+491 FFSGASRMA

-506 GYPFTVYPGISCISY
+506 GYPFTVYPGTSCVSY

-538 HGRELP
+538 HGRELS
-544 VERVMKHLCDPE
+544 VDRVMKRLCDPE
-556 EAANRAFIL
+556 EPAKRAFIL

-571 AGQFCKRL
+571 AGQFCERL
-579 TQAGYGSVQVTVG
+579 TQAGYGNVQVTVG

-602 RSGTAEEMG
+602 RSGTAEEMK
-611 KLEFTDLSLMQLEV
+611 KLEFADLSLILLEV
-625 LGKIKRGQTE
+625 TDEIKNVKQLKRFEQE
-635 VPNKEK
+635 DKRLLS
-641 IADDDNIEITNVE
+641 ADSV
-654 KLKMYAQG
+654 G
-662 MVSEKR
+662 V
-668 IQDVQVTESYKN
+668 
-680 DKHKFVLHTNL
+680 F
-691 CQEIPRIMLAAPKS
+691 PRIMLAAPKS

-721 RRGLNPIACKCGP
+721 RRGLNPVACKCGP

-763 REVLADAA
+763 REVLADAV
-771 REEKAG
+771 REEQAG

-795 TAASSWE
+795 TSASSWE
-802 IAKITDTPAILLLD
+802 IAEITDTPAILVLD

-833 FREDSQ
+833 FRKNSH

-912 VDRVLEVAGMSLEG
+912 VERVLEVAGMLPLRI
-926 ENKEKEKTERIERA
+926 ENKEKEKA
-940 EKTRKGSE
+940 ENESMEAESIAKFPACQEQKVTS
-948 KISPR
+948 R

-972 RLLEQMGAELV
+972 HLLEQMGADLV
-983 YFSPLRDKKIPEGVN
+983 YFSPLRDKKIPDRVD

-1015 ENAAMR
+1015 KNAAMR
-1021 ESVRRSIAAG
+1021 ESIRRSIAAG

-1061 YPFNAYRTDR
+1061 YPFDAYRTNR
-1071 LRRFGYVRLLTPSGQ
+1071 LRRFGYVRLLTSSGQ

-1099 EPGTD
+1099 DPGTD

-1119 HEKGAQIGGFPHLYY
+1119 HEKGGQIGGFPHLYY
-1134 ASCPEF
+1134 ASCPDF
-1140 LRGWL
+1140 LRKWL
-1145 NVCEKYSEDNG
+1145 DVCAKGSQKKYIN
-1156 DKF
+1156 

>member
-23 EKIPAWVSVAS
+23 EKIEAWVSVAS
-34 EYGEELLREDLL
+34 EYGEELLQEELMESGNAGNPDL
-46 EAENVENAE
+46 
-55 NLVQNH
+55 NH
-61 DMNGREKSADRE
+61 NTC
-73 GYLAKKNLKNASVS
+73 LAKKSLKNVQASSVI
-87 SAVKVLRGRMDRHQM
+87 KVLRGRMDRYQM

-110 IQLVIDATHP
+110 IHLVIDATHP
-120 HAKLVSEEI
+120 HARLVSEEI
-129 QEACRQTGIR
+129 QEACGRTGVR

-145 AEGEQNR
+145 AEGEQNKA
-152 GRDWVE
+152 RDWVE
-158 VDSIQEAVAF
+158 VDSIQEAVSF
-168 LSSVPGVIFA
+168 LSSVSGVIFA

-189 QIPEYPKRVYARVL
+189 QIPDYQKRVYARVL
-203 PISGVLKKCEE
+203 PTSNVLKKCEK

-222 IAMQGPFSTEMNAL
+222 IAMQGPFSTEMNTL

-260 MEAARANGTRVV
+260 VEAARENGTRVV
-272 VIRRPEER
+272 VIRRPEED
-280 GISLNE
+280 GISLEE
-286 AMKVLKE
+286 AMEVLKKADE
-293 TDGRTIG
+293 GNVG
-300 EREGIESEIASA
+300 EREGRDGEDIEREIASA
-312 KSKKNIEGVDG
+312 KRKKNIEGVDG
-323 ENQEKSNEVENVPAG
+323 ENQRKSNA
-338 EEERKSGTDTVE
+338 VE
-350 LEERNKIK
+350 L
-358 PSKTQT
+358 
-364 VFVTA
+364 
-369 QKLACDTQ
+369 

-421 LQDDLLINKEG
+421 LQNDLLISKEG
-432 KIENRQK
+432 KAENRQE
-439 SATAVEKERI
+439 SAAAVEKET
-449 PGNIRGSYVKCYKAY
+449 KCYKAY

-469 IRIISEHPEWKQAVI
+469 IQIVSKHPEWKRAVI

-491 FFSGASKMA
+491 FFSGASRMA

-506 GYPFTVYPGISCISY
+506 GYPFTVYPGTSCVSY

-538 HGRELP
+538 HGRELS
-544 VERVMKHLCDPE
+544 VDRVMKRLCDPE
-556 EAANRAFIL
+556 EPAKRAFIL

-571 AGQFCKRL
+571 AGQFCERL
-579 TQAGYGSVQVTVG
+579 TQAGYGNVQVTVG

-602 RSGTAEEMG
+602 RSGTAEEMK
-611 KLEFTDLSLMQLEV
+611 KLEFADLSLMLLEV
-625 LGKIKRGQTE
+625 TDEIKNVKQLKRFEQE
-635 VPNKEK
+635 DKRLLP
-641 IADDDNIEITNVE
+641 ADSV
-654 KLKMYAQG
+654 G
-662 MVSEKR
+662 V
-668 IQDVQVTESYKN
+668 
-680 DKHKFVLHTNL
+680 F
-691 CQEIPRIMLAAPKS
+691 PRIMLAAPKS

-712 TCGLLEILR
+712 TCGLLEVLR

-751 NLDSFFLPPEGV
+751 NLDSFFLPTEGV
-763 REVLADAA
+763 RKVLVDAV
-771 REEKAG
+771 REEQAR

-795 TAASSWE
+795 TSASSWE
-802 IAKITDTPAILLLD
+802 IAEITDTPAILVLD

-833 FREDSQ
+833 FRKKSH

-912 VDRVLEVAGMSLEG
+912 VERVLEVAGMLSLRI
-926 ENKEKEKTERIERA
+926 ENKEKEKA
-940 EKTRKGSE
+940 ENESMEAESIAKFPACQEQKVTS
-948 KISPR
+948 R

-983 YFSPLRDKKIPEGVN
+983 YFSPLRDKKIPDRVD

-1015 ENAAMR
+1015 KNAAMR
-1021 ESVRRSIAAG
+1021 ESIRRSIAAG

-1061 YPFNAYRTDR
+1061 YPFDAYRTNR
-1071 LRRFGYVRLLTPSGQ
+1071 LRRFGYVRLLTSSGQ

-1099 EPGTD
+1099 DPGTD

-1119 HEKGAQIGGFPHLYY
+1119 HEKGGQIGGFPHLYY
-1134 ASCPEF
+1134 ASCPDF
-1140 LRGWL
+1140 LRKWL
-1145 NVCEKYSEDNG
+1145 DVCAKGSQKKYIN
-1156 DKF
+1156 

>member
-23 EKIPAWVSVAS
+23 EKIEAWVSVAS
-34 EYGEELLREDLL
+34 EYGEELLQEELMESGNAGNPDL
-46 EAENVENAE
+46 
-55 NLVQNH
+55 NH
-61 DMNGREKSADRE
+61 NTC
-73 GYLAKKNLKNASVS
+73 LAKKNLKTVQASSVI
-87 SAVKVLRGRMDRHQM
+87 KVLRGRMDRYQM

-110 IQLVIDATHP
+110 IHLVIDATHP
-120 HAKLVSEEI
+120 HARLVSEEI
-129 QEACRQTGIR
+129 QEACGRTGVR

-145 AEGEQNR
+145 AEGEQNKA
-152 GRDWVE
+152 RDWVE
-158 VDSIQEAVAF
+158 VDSIQEAVSF
-168 LSSVPGVIFA
+168 LSSVSGVIFA

-189 QIPEYPKRVYARVL
+189 QIPDYQKRVYARVL
-203 PISGVLKKCEE
+203 PTSNVLKKCEK

-222 IAMQGPFSTEMNAL
+222 IAMQGPFSTEMNTL

-260 MEAARANGTRVV
+260 VEAARENGTRVV
-272 VIRRPEER
+272 VIRRPKEN
-280 GISLNE
+280 GISLEE
-286 AMKVLKE
+286 AMEVLKKADE
-293 TDGRTIG
+293 GKVG
-300 EREGIESEIASA
+300 E
-312 KSKKNIEGVDG
+312 
-323 ENQEKSNEVENVPAG
+323 
-338 EEERKSGTDTVE
+338 
-350 LEERNKIK
+350 L
-358 PSKTQT
+358 
-364 VFVTA
+364 
-369 QKLACDTQ
+369 

-406 ALIGAGR
+406 ALIGAER

-421 LQDDLLINKEG
+421 LQNDLLISKEG
-432 KIENRQK
+432 KDENRQE
-439 SATAVEKERI
+439 SAAAVEKET
-449 PGNIRGSYVKCYKAY
+449 KCYKAY

-469 IRIISEHPEWKQAVI
+469 IQIVSKHPEWKQAVI

-491 FFSGASKMA
+491 FFSGASRMA

-506 GYPFTVYPGISCISY
+506 GYPFTVYPGTSCVSY

-538 HGRELP
+538 HGRELS
-544 VERVMKHLCDPE
+544 VDRVMKRLCDPE
-556 EAANRAFIL
+556 EAAKRAFIL

-571 AGQFCKRL
+571 AGQFCERL
-579 TQAGYGSVQVTVG
+579 TQAGYGNVQVTVG

-602 RSGTAEEMG
+602 RSGTAEEMK
-611 KLEFTDLSLMQLEV
+611 KLEFADLSLMLLEV
-625 LGKIKRGQTE
+625 TDEIKNVKQLKRFEQE
-635 VPNKEK
+635 DKRLLS
-641 IADDDNIEITNVE
+641 ADSV
-654 KLKMYAQG
+654 G
-662 MVSEKR
+662 V
-668 IQDVQVTESYKN
+668 
-680 DKHKFVLHTNL
+680 F
-691 CQEIPRIMLAAPKS
+691 PRIMLAAPKS

-712 TCGLLEILR
+712 TCGLLEVLR

-751 NLDSFFLPPEGV
+751 NLDSFFLPAEGV
-763 REVLADAA
+763 REVLVDAV
-771 REEKAG
+771 REEQAG

-795 TAASSWE
+795 TSASSWE
-802 IAKITDTPAILLLD
+802 IAEITDTPAILVLD

-823 AAAMASGFLH
+823 AAAIASGFLH
-833 FREDSQ
+833 FREKSH

-875 EEYRMESRHLGLF
+875 EEYHMESRHLGLF

-912 VDRVLEVAGMSLEG
+912 VDRVLEVAGMLPLRI
-926 ENKEKEKTERIERA
+926 ENKEKEKA
-940 EKTRKGSE
+940 ENESMEAESIAKFPACQEQKVTS
-948 KISPR
+948 R

-983 YFSPLRDKKIPEGVN
+983 YFSPLRDKKIPDRVD

-1015 ENAAMR
+1015 KNAAMR
-1021 ESVRRSIAAG
+1021 ESIRRSIAAG

-1061 YPFNAYRTDR
+1061 YPFDAYRTNR
-1071 LRRFGYVRLLTPSGQ
+1071 LRRFGYVRLLTSSGQ

-1099 EPGTD
+1099 DPGTD

-1119 HEKGAQIGGFPHLYY
+1119 HEKGGQIGGFPHLYY
-1134 ASCPEF
+1134 ASCPDF
-1140 LRGWL
+1140 LRKWL
-1145 NVCEKYSEDNG
+1145 DVCAKGSQKKYIN
-1156 DKF
+1156 

>member
-23 EKIPAWVSVAS
+23 EKIEAWVSVAS
-34 EYGEELLREDLL
+34 EYGEELLQEELMESGNAGNPDL
-46 EAENVENAE
+46 
-55 NLVQNH
+55 NH
-61 DMNGREKSADRE
+61 NTC
-73 GYLAKKNLKNASVS
+73 LAKKNLKTVQASSVI
-87 SAVKVLRGRMDRHQM
+87 KVLRGRMDRYQM

-110 IQLVIDATHP
+110 IHLVIDATHP
-120 HAKLVSEEI
+120 HARLVSEEI
-129 QEACRQTGIR
+129 QEACGRTGVR

-145 AEGEQNR
+145 AEGEQNKA
-152 GRDWVE
+152 RDWVE
-158 VDSIQEAVAF
+158 VDSIQEAVSF
-168 LSSVPGVIFA
+168 LSSVSGVIFA

-189 QIPEYPKRVYARVL
+189 QIPDYQKRVYARVL
-203 PISGVLKKCEE
+203 PTSNVLKKCEK

-222 IAMQGPFSTEMNAL
+222 IAMQGPFSTEMNTL

-260 MEAARANGTRVV
+260 VEAARENGTRVV
-272 VIRRPEER
+272 VIRRPEED
-280 GISLNE
+280 GISLEE
-286 AMKVLKE
+286 AMEVLKKADE
-293 TDGRTIG
+293 GKVG
-300 EREGIESEIASA
+300 E
-312 KSKKNIEGVDG
+312 
-323 ENQEKSNEVENVPAG
+323 
-338 EEERKSGTDTVE
+338 
-350 LEERNKIK
+350 L
-358 PSKTQT
+358 
-364 VFVTA
+364 
-369 QKLACDTQ
+369 

-421 LQDDLLINKEG
+421 LQNDLLISKEG
-432 KIENRQK
+432 KTENRQE
-439 SATAVEKERI
+439 SAAAVEKER
-449 PGNIRGSYVKCYKAY
+449 KCYKAY

-469 IRIISEHPEWKQAVI
+469 IQIVSKHPEWKQAVI

-491 FFSGASKMA
+491 FFSGASRMA

-506 GYPFTVYPGISCISY
+506 GYPFTVYPGTSCVSY

-538 HGRELP
+538 HGRELS
-544 VERVMKHLCDPE
+544 VDRVMKRLCDPE
-556 EAANRAFIL
+556 EPAKRAFIL

-571 AGQFCKRL
+571 AGQFCERL
-579 TQAGYGSVQVTVG
+579 TQAGYGNVQVTVG

-602 RSGTAEEMG
+602 RSGTAEEMK
-611 KLEFTDLSLMQLEV
+611 KLEFADLSLMLLEV
-625 LGKIKRGQTE
+625 TDEIKNVKQLKRFEQE
-635 VPNKEK
+635 DKRLLP
-641 IADDDNIEITNVE
+641 ADSV
-654 KLKMYAQG
+654 G
-662 MVSEKR
+662 V
-668 IQDVQVTESYKN
+668 
-680 DKHKFVLHTNL
+680 F
-691 CQEIPRIMLAAPKS
+691 PRIMLAAPKS

-712 TCGLLEILR
+712 TCGLLEVLR

-751 NLDSFFLPPEGV
+751 NLDSFFMPAEGV
-763 REVLADAA
+763 RKVLVDAV
-771 REEKAG
+771 REEQAG

-795 TAASSWE
+795 TSASSWE
-802 IAKITDTPAILLLD
+802 IAEITDTPAILVLD

-833 FREDSQ
+833 FRKKSH

-912 VDRVLEVAGMSLEG
+912 VEQVLEVAGMLPLRI
-926 ENKEKEKTERIERA
+926 ENKEKEKA
-940 EKTRKGSE
+940 ENESMEAESIAKFPACQEQKVTS
-948 KISPR
+948 R

-983 YFSPLRDKKIPEGVN
+983 YFSPLRDKKIPDRVD

-1015 ENAAMR
+1015 KNAAMR
-1021 ESVRRSIAAG
+1021 ESIRRSIAAG

-1045 RTLEGSDGK
+1045 RMLEGSDGK

-1061 YPFNAYRTDR
+1061 YPFDAYRTNR
-1071 LRRFGYVRLLTPSGQ
+1071 LRRFGYVRLLTSSGQ

-1099 EPGTD
+1099 DPGTD

-1119 HEKGAQIGGFPHLYY
+1119 HEKGGQIGGFPHLYY
-1134 ASCPEF
+1134 ASCPDF
-1140 LRGWL
+1140 LRKWL
-1145 NVCEKYSEDNG
+1145 DVCAKGSQKKYIN
-1156 DKF
+1156 

>member
-23 EKIPAWVSVAS
+23 EKIEAWVSVAS
-34 EYGEELLREDLL
+34 EYGEELLQEELMESGNAGNPDL
-46 EAENVENAE
+46 
-55 NLVQNH
+55 NH
-61 DMNGREKSADRE
+61 NTC
-73 GYLAKKNLKNASVS
+73 LAKKNLKTVQASSVI
-87 SAVKVLRGRMDRHQM
+87 KVLRGRMDRYQM

-110 IQLVIDATHP
+110 IHLVIDATHP
-120 HAKLVSEEI
+120 HARLVSEEI
-129 QEACRQTGIR
+129 QEACGRTGVR

-145 AEGEQNR
+145 AEGEQNKA
-152 GRDWVE
+152 RDWVE
-158 VDSIQEAVAF
+158 VDSIQEAVSF
-168 LSSVPGVIFA
+168 LSSVSGVIFA

-189 QIPEYPKRVYARVL
+189 QIPDYQKRVYARVL
-203 PISGVLKKCEE
+203 PTSNVLKKCEK

-222 IAMQGPFSTEMNAL
+222 IAMQGPFSTEMNTL

-260 MEAARANGTRVV
+260 VEAARENGTRVV
-272 VIRRPEER
+272 VIRRPEED
-280 GISLNE
+280 GISLEE
-286 AMKVLKE
+286 AMEVLKKADE
-293 TDGRTIG
+293 GNVG
-300 EREGIESEIASA
+300 E
-312 KSKKNIEGVDG
+312 
-323 ENQEKSNEVENVPAG
+323 
-338 EEERKSGTDTVE
+338 
-350 LEERNKIK
+350 L
-358 PSKTQT
+358 
-364 VFVTA
+364 
-369 QKLACDTQ
+369 

-421 LQDDLLINKEG
+421 LQNDLLISKEG
-432 KIENRQK
+432 KAENRQE
-439 SATAVEKERI
+439 SAAAVEKET
-449 PGNIRGSYVKCYKAY
+449 KCYKAY

-469 IRIISEHPEWKQAVI
+469 IQIVSKHPEWKQAVI

-491 FFSGASKMA
+491 FFSGASRMA

-506 GYPFTVYPGISCISY
+506 GYPFTVYPGTSCVSY

-538 HGRELP
+538 HGRELS
-544 VERVMKHLCDPE
+544 VDRVMKRLCDPE
-556 EAANRAFIL
+556 EPAKRAFIL

-571 AGQFCKRL
+571 AGQFCERL
-579 TQAGYGSVQVTVG
+579 TQAGYGNVQVTVG

-602 RSGTAEEMG
+602 RSGTAEEMK
-611 KLEFTDLSLMQLEV
+611 KLEFADLSLILLEV
-625 LGKIKRGQTE
+625 TDEIKNVKQLKRFEQE
-635 VPNKEK
+635 DKRLLS
-641 IADDDNIEITNVE
+641 ADSV
-654 KLKMYAQG
+654 G
-662 MVSEKR
+662 V
-668 IQDVQVTESYKN
+668 
-680 DKHKFVLHTNL
+680 F
-691 CQEIPRIMLAAPKS
+691 PRIMLAAPKS

-751 NLDSFFLPPEGV
+751 NLDSFFLPTEGV
-763 REVLADAA
+763 RKVLVDAV
-771 REEKAG
+771 REEQAG

-795 TAASSWE
+795 TSASSWE
-802 IAKITDTPAILLLD
+802 IAEITDTPAILVLD

-833 FREDSQ
+833 FRKKSH

-912 VDRVLEVAGMSLEG
+912 VERVLEVAGMLPLRI
-926 ENKEKEKTERIERA
+926 ENKEKEKA
-940 EKTRKGSE
+940 ENESMEAESIAKFPACQEQKVTS
-948 KISPR
+948 R

-983 YFSPLRDKKIPEGVN
+983 YFSPLRDKKIPDRVD

-1015 ENAAMR
+1015 KNAAMR
-1021 ESVRRSIAAG
+1021 ESIRRSIAAG

-1061 YPFNAYRTDR
+1061 YPFDAYRTNR
-1071 LRRFGYVRLLTPSGQ
+1071 LRRFGYVRLLTSSGQ

-1099 EPGTD
+1099 DPGTD

-1119 HEKGAQIGGFPHLYY
+1119 HEKGGQIGGFPHLYY
-1134 ASCPEF
+1134 ASCPDF
-1140 LRGWL
+1140 LRKWL
-1145 NVCEKYSEDNG
+1145 DVCAKGSQKKYIN
-1156 DKF
+1156 

>member
-23 EKIPAWVSVAS
+23 EKIEAWVSVAS
-34 EYGEELLREDLL
+34 EYGEELLQEELMESGNAGNPDL
-46 EAENVENAE
+46 
-55 NLVQNH
+55 NH
-61 DMNGREKSADRE
+61 NTC
-73 GYLAKKNLKNASVS
+73 LAKKNLKTVQASSVI
-87 SAVKVLRGRMDRHQM
+87 KVLRGRMDRYQM

-110 IQLVIDATHP
+110 IHLVIDATHP
-120 HAKLVSEEI
+120 HARLVSEEI
-129 QEACRQTGIR
+129 QEACGRTGVR

-145 AEGEQNR
+145 AEGEQNKA
-152 GRDWVE
+152 RDWVE
-158 VDSIQEAVAF
+158 VDSIQEAVSF
-168 LSSVPGVIFA
+168 LSSVSGVICA

-189 QIPEYPKRVYARVL
+189 QIPDYQKRVYARVL
-203 PISGVLKKCEE
+203 PTSNVLKKCEK

-222 IAMQGPFSTEMNAL
+222 IAMQGPFSTEMNTL

-260 MEAARANGTRVV
+260 VEAARENGTRVV
-272 VIRRPEER
+272 VIRRPEED
-280 GISLNE
+280 GISLEE
-286 AMKVLKE
+286 AMEVLKKADE
-293 TDGRTIG
+293 GKVG
-300 EREGIESEIASA
+300 E
-312 KSKKNIEGVDG
+312 
-323 ENQEKSNEVENVPAG
+323 
-338 EEERKSGTDTVE
+338 
-350 LEERNKIK
+350 L
-358 PSKTQT
+358 
-364 VFVTA
+364 
-369 QKLACDTQ
+369 

-421 LQDDLLINKEG
+421 LQNDLLISKEG
-432 KIENRQK
+432 KTENRQE
-439 SATAVEKERI
+439 SAAAVEKER
-449 PGNIRGSYVKCYKAY
+449 KCYKAY

-469 IRIISEHPEWKQAVI
+469 IQIVSKHPEWKQAVI

-491 FFSGASKMA
+491 FFSGASRMA

-506 GYPFTVYPGISCISY
+506 GYPFTVYPGTSCVSY

-538 HGRELP
+538 HGRELS
-544 VERVMKHLCDPE
+544 VDRVMKRLCEPE
-556 EAANRAFIL
+556 EPAKRAFIL

-571 AGQFCKRL
+571 AGQFCERL
-579 TQAGYGSVQVTVG
+579 TQAGYGNVQVTVG

-602 RSGTAEEMG
+602 RSGTAEEMK
-611 KLEFTDLSLMQLEV
+611 KLEFADLSLMLLEV
-625 LGKIKRGQTE
+625 TDEIKNVKQLKRFEQE
-635 VPNKEK
+635 DKRLLP
-641 IADDDNIEITNVE
+641 ADSV
-654 KLKMYAQG
+654 G
-662 MVSEKR
+662 V
-668 IQDVQVTESYKN
+668 
-680 DKHKFVLHTNL
+680 F
-691 CQEIPRIMLAAPKS
+691 PRIMLAAPKS

-712 TCGLLEILR
+712 TCGLLEVLR

-751 NLDSFFLPPEGV
+751 NLDSFFMPAEGV
-763 REVLADAA
+763 RKVLVDAV
-771 REEKAG
+771 REEQAG

-795 TAASSWE
+795 TSASSWE
-802 IAKITDTPAILLLD
+802 IAEITDTPAILVLD

-833 FREDSQ
+833 FRKKSH

-912 VDRVLEVAGMSLEG
+912 VEQVLEVAGMLPLRI
-926 ENKEKEKTERIERA
+926 ENKEKEKA
-940 EKTRKGSE
+940 ENESMEAESIAKFPACQEQKVTS
-948 KISPR
+948 R

-983 YFSPLRDKKIPEGVN
+983 YFSPLRDKKIPDRVD

-1015 ENAAMR
+1015 KNAAMR
-1021 ESVRRSIAAG
+1021 ESIRRSIAAG
-1031 MPFLAECGGFLYLH
+1031 MPFLAECGGFLYLQ
-1045 RTLEGSDGK
+1045 RMLEGSDGK

-1061 YPFNAYRTDR
+1061 YPFDAYRTNR
-1071 LRRFGYVRLLTPSGQ
+1071 LRRFGYVRLLTSSGQ

-1099 EPGTD
+1099 DPGTD

-1119 HEKGAQIGGFPHLYY
+1119 HEKGGQIGGFPHLYY
-1134 ASCPEF
+1134 ASCPDF
-1140 LRGWL
+1140 LRKWL
-1145 NVCEKYSEDNG
+1145 DVCAKGSQQKYIN
-1156 DKF
+1156 

>member
-23 EKIPAWVSVAS
+23 EKIEAWVSVAS
-34 EYGEELLREDLL
+34 EYGEELLQEELMESGNAGNPDL
-46 EAENVENAE
+46 
-55 NLVQNH
+55 NH
-61 DMNGREKSADRE
+61 NTC
-73 GYLAKKNLKNASVS
+73 LAKKNLKTVQASSVI
-87 SAVKVLRGRMDRHQM
+87 KVLRGRMDRYQM

-110 IQLVIDATHP
+110 IHLVIDATHP
-120 HAKLVSEEI
+120 HARLVSEEI
-129 QEACRQTGIR
+129 QEACGRTGVR

-145 AEGEQNR
+145 AGGEQNKA
-152 GRDWVE
+152 RDWVE
-158 VDSIQEAVAF
+158 VDSIQEAVSF
-168 LSSVPGVIFA
+168 LSSVSGVIFA
-178 TTGSKELEALC
+178 TTGSKELEVLC
-189 QIPEYPKRVYARVL
+189 QIPDYQKRVYARVL
-203 PISGVLKKCEE
+203 PTSNVLKKCEK

-222 IAMQGPFSTEMNAL
+222 IAMQGPFSTEMNTL

-260 MEAARANGTRVV
+260 VEAARENGTRVV
-272 VIRRPEER
+272 VIRRPEED
-280 GISLNE
+280 GISLEE
-286 AMKVLKE
+286 AMEVLKKADE
-293 TDGRTIG
+293 GKVG
-300 EREGIESEIASA
+300 E
-312 KSKKNIEGVDG
+312 
-323 ENQEKSNEVENVPAG
+323 
-338 EEERKSGTDTVE
+338 
-350 LEERNKIK
+350 L
-358 PSKTQT
+358 
-364 VFVTA
+364 
-369 QKLACDTQ
+369 

-421 LQDDLLINKEG
+421 LQNDLLISKEG
-432 KIENRQK
+432 KAENRQE
-439 SATAVEKERI
+439 SAAAVEKER
-449 PGNIRGSYVKCYKAY
+449 KCYKAY

-469 IRIISEHPEWKQAVI
+469 IQIVSKHPEWKQAVI

-491 FFSGASKMA
+491 FFSGASRMA

-506 GYPFTVYPGISCISY
+506 GYSFTVYPGTSCVSY

-538 HGRELP
+538 HGRELS
-544 VERVMKHLCDPE
+544 VDRVMKRLCDPE
-556 EAANRAFIL
+556 EPAKRAFIL

-571 AGQFCKRL
+571 AGQFCERL
-579 TQAGYGSVQVTVG
+579 TQAGYGNVQVTVG

-602 RSGTAEEMG
+602 RSGTAEEMK
-611 KLEFTDLSLMQLEV
+611 KLEFADLSLILLEV
-625 LGKIKRGQTE
+625 TDEIKNVKQLKRFEQE
-635 VPNKEK
+635 DKRLLP
-641 IADDDNIEITNVE
+641 ADSV
-654 KLKMYAQG
+654 G
-662 MVSEKR
+662 V
-668 IQDVQVTESYKN
+668 
-680 DKHKFVLHTNL
+680 F
-691 CQEIPRIMLAAPKS
+691 PRIMLAAPKS

-712 TCGLLEILR
+712 TCGLLEVLR

-751 NLDSFFLPPEGV
+751 NLDSFFLPAEGV
-763 REVLADAA
+763 RKVLVDAV
-771 REEKAG
+771 REEQAG

-795 TAASSWE
+795 TSASSWE
-802 IAKITDTPAILLLD
+802 IAEITDTPAILVLD

-833 FREDSQ
+833 FRKKSH

-912 VDRVLEVAGMSLEG
+912 VDRVLEVAGMLPLRI
-926 ENKEKEKTERIERA
+926 ENKEKEKA
-940 EKTRKGSE
+940 ENESMEAESIAKFPACQEQKVTS
-948 KISPR
+948 R

-983 YFSPLRDKKIPEGVN
+983 YFSPLRDKKIPDRVD

-1015 ENAAMR
+1015 KNAAMR
-1021 ESVRRSIAAG
+1021 ESIRRSIAAG

-1061 YPFNAYRTDR
+1061 YPFDAYRTNR
-1071 LRRFGYVRLLTPSGQ
+1071 LRRFGYVRLLTSSGQ

-1099 EPGTD
+1099 DPGTD

-1119 HEKGAQIGGFPHLYY
+1119 HEKGGQIGGFPHLYY
-1134 ASCPEF
+1134 ASCPDF
-1140 LRGWL
+1140 LRKWL
-1145 NVCEKYSEDNG
+1145 DVCAKGSQQKYIN
-1156 DKF
+1156 

>member
-23 EKIPAWVSVAS
+23 EKIEAWVSVAS
-34 EYGEELLREDLL
+34 EYGEELLQEELMESGNAGNPDL
-46 EAENVENAE
+46 NYNTC
-55 NLVQNH
+55 
-61 DMNGREKSADRE
+61 
-73 GYLAKKNLKNASVS
+73 LAKKSLKNVQASSVI
-87 SAVKVLRGRMDRHQM
+87 KVLRGRMDRYQM

-110 IQLVIDATHP
+110 IHLVIDATHP
-120 HAKLVSEEI
+120 HARLVSEEI
-129 QEACRQTGIR
+129 QEACGRTGVR

-145 AEGEQNR
+145 AEGEQNKA
-152 GRDWVE
+152 RDWVE
-158 VDSIQEAVAF
+158 VDSIQEAVSF
-168 LSSVPGVIFA
+168 LSSVSGVIFA

-189 QIPEYPKRVYARVL
+189 QIPDYQKRVYARVL
-203 PISGVLKKCEE
+203 PTSNVLKKCEK

-222 IAMQGPFSTEMNAL
+222 IAIQGPFSTEMNTL

-260 MEAARANGTRVV
+260 VEAARENGTRVV
-272 VIRRPEER
+272 VIRRPEEN
-280 GISLNE
+280 GISLEE
-286 AMKVLKE
+286 AMEVLKKADE
-293 TDGRTIG
+293 GNVG
-300 EREGIESEIASA
+300 E
-312 KSKKNIEGVDG
+312 
-323 ENQEKSNEVENVPAG
+323 
-338 EEERKSGTDTVE
+338 
-350 LEERNKIK
+350 L
-358 PSKTQT
+358 
-364 VFVTA
+364 
-369 QKLACDTQ
+369 

-421 LQDDLLINKEG
+421 LQNDLLISKEG
-432 KIENRQK
+432 KAENRQE
-439 SATAVEKERI
+439 SAAAVEKET
-449 PGNIRGSYVKCYKAY
+449 KCYKAY

-469 IRIISEHPEWKQAVI
+469 IQIVSKHPEWKQAVI

-491 FFSGASKMA
+491 FFSGASRMS

-506 GYPFTVYPGISCISY
+506 GYPFTVYPGTSCVSY

-538 HGRELP
+538 HGRELS
-544 VERVMKHLCDPE
+544 VDRVMKRLCDPE
-556 EAANRAFIL
+556 EPAKRAFIL

-571 AGQFCKRL
+571 AGQFCERL
-579 TQAGYGSVQVTVG
+579 TQAGYGNVQVTVG

-602 RSGTAEEMG
+602 RSGTAEEMK
-611 KLEFTDLSLMQLEV
+611 KLEFADLSLMLLEV
-625 LGKIKRGQTE
+625 TDEIKNVKQLKRFEQE
-635 VPNKEK
+635 DKRLLP
-641 IADDDNIEITNVE
+641 ADSV
-654 KLKMYAQG
+654 G
-662 MVSEKR
+662 V
-668 IQDVQVTESYKN
+668 
-680 DKHKFVLHTNL
+680 F
-691 CQEIPRIMLAAPKS
+691 PRIMLAAPKS

-712 TCGLLEILR
+712 TCGLLEVLR

-751 NLDSFFLPPEGV
+751 NLDSFFLPAEGV
-763 REVLADAA
+763 RKVLVDAV
-771 REEKAG
+771 REEQAG

-795 TAASSWE
+795 TSASSWE
-802 IAKITDTPAILLLD
+802 IAEITDTPAILVLD

-823 AAAMASGFLH
+823 VAAMASGFLH
-833 FREDSQ
+833 FRKKSH

-912 VDRVLEVAGMSLEG
+912 VDRVLEVAGMLPLRI
-926 ENKEKEKTERIERA
+926 ENKEKEKA
-940 EKTRKGSE
+940 ENESMEAESIAKFPACQEQKVTS
-948 KISPR
+948 R

-972 RLLEQMGAELV
+972 HLLEQMGAELV
-983 YFSPLRDKKIPEGVN
+983 YFSPLRDKKIPDRVD

-1015 ENAAMR
+1015 KNAAMR
-1021 ESVRRSIAAG
+1021 ESIRRSIAAG

-1061 YPFNAYRTDR
+1061 YPFDAYRTNR
-1071 LRRFGYVRLLTPSGQ
+1071 LRRFGYVRLLTSSGQ

-1099 EPGTD
+1099 DPGTD

-1119 HEKGAQIGGFPHLYY
+1119 HEKGGQIGGFPHLYY
-1134 ASCPEF
+1134 ASCPDF
-1140 LRGWL
+1140 LRKWL
-1145 NVCEKYSEDNG
+1145 DVCAKGSQKKYIN
-1156 DKF
+1156 

>member
-23 EKIPAWVSVAS
+23 EKIEAWVSVAS
-34 EYGEELLREDLL
+34 EYGEELLQEELM
-46 EAENVENAE
+46 ESGNAE
-55 NLVQNH
+55 NPDLNH
-61 DMNGREKSADRE
+61 NTC
-73 GYLAKKNLKNASVS
+73 LAKKSLKNVQASSVI
-87 SAVKVLRGRMDRHQM
+87 KVLRGRMDRYQM

-110 IQLVIDATHP
+110 IHLVIDATHP
-120 HAKLVSEEI
+120 HARLVSEEI
-129 QEACRQTGIR
+129 QEACGRTGVR

-145 AEGEQNR
+145 TEGEQNKA
-152 GRDWVE
+152 RDWVE
-158 VDSIQEAVAF
+158 VDSIQEAVSF
-168 LSSVPGVIFA
+168 LSSVSGVIFA

-189 QIPEYPKRVYARVL
+189 QIPDYQKRVYARVL
-203 PISGVLKKCEE
+203 PTSNVLKKCEK

-222 IAMQGPFSTEMNAL
+222 IAMQGPFSTEMNTL

-260 MEAARANGTRVV
+260 VEAARENGTRVV
-272 VIRRPEER
+272 VIRRPEED
-280 GISLNE
+280 GISLEE
-286 AMKVLKE
+286 AMEVLKKADE
-293 TDGRTIG
+293 GNVG
-300 EREGIESEIASA
+300 E
-312 KSKKNIEGVDG
+312 
-323 ENQEKSNEVENVPAG
+323 
-338 EEERKSGTDTVE
+338 
-350 LEERNKIK
+350 L
-358 PSKTQT
+358 
-364 VFVTA
+364 
-369 QKLACDTQ
+369 

-421 LQDDLLINKEG
+421 LQNDLLISKEG
-432 KIENRQK
+432 KAENRQE
-439 SATAVEKERI
+439 SAAAVEKET
-449 PGNIRGSYVKCYKAY
+449 KCYKAY

-469 IRIISEHPEWKQAVI
+469 IQIVSKHPEWKRAVI

-491 FFSGASKMA
+491 FFSGASRMA

-506 GYPFTVYPGISCISY
+506 GYPFTVYPGTSCVSY

-538 HGRELP
+538 HGRELS
-544 VERVMKHLCDPE
+544 VDRVMKRLCDPE
-556 EAANRAFIL
+556 EPAKRAFIL

-571 AGQFCKRL
+571 AGQFCERL
-579 TQAGYGSVQVTVG
+579 TQAGYGNVQVTVG

-602 RSGTAEEMG
+602 RSGTAEEMK
-611 KLEFTDLSLMQLEV
+611 KLEFADLSLMLLEV
-625 LGKIKRGQTE
+625 TDEIKNVKQLKRFEQEDKRLLPADSVE
-635 VPNKEK
+635 V
-641 IADDDNIEITNVE
+641 
-654 KLKMYAQG
+654 
-662 MVSEKR
+662 
-668 IQDVQVTESYKN
+668 
-680 DKHKFVLHTNL
+680 F
-691 CQEIPRIMLAAPKS
+691 PRIMLAAPKS

-712 TCGLLEILR
+712 TCGLLEVLR

-751 NLDSFFLPPEGV
+751 NLDSFFLPAEGV
-763 REVLADAA
+763 REVLVDAV
-771 REEKAG
+771 REEQAG

-795 TAASSWE
+795 TSASSWE
-802 IAKITDTPAILLLD
+802 IAEITDTPAILVLD

-823 AAAMASGFLH
+823 VAAMASGFLH
-833 FREDSQ
+833 FRKKSH

-912 VDRVLEVAGMSLEG
+912 VERVLEVAGMLPLRI
-926 ENKEKEKTERIERA
+926 ENKEKEKA
-940 EKTRKGSE
+940 ENESMEAESIAKFPACQEQKVTS
-948 KISPR
+948 R

-983 YFSPLRDKKIPEGVN
+983 YFSPLRDKKIPDRVD

-1015 ENAAMR
+1015 KNAAMR
-1021 ESVRRSIAAG
+1021 ESIRRSIAAG

-1061 YPFNAYRTDR
+1061 YPFDAYRTNR
-1071 LRRFGYVRLLTPSGQ
+1071 LRRFGYVRLLTSSGQ

-1099 EPGTD
+1099 DPGTD

-1119 HEKGAQIGGFPHLYY
+1119 HEKGGQIGGFPHLYY
-1134 ASCPEF
+1134 ASCPDF
-1140 LRGWL
+1140 LRKWL
-1145 NVCEKYSEDNG
+1145 DVCAKGSQKKYIN
-1156 DKF
+1156 

>member
-1 MCKIWIFGGTTE
+1 M
-13 GRLLAEYCSR
+13 
-23 EKIPAWVSVAS
+23 
-34 EYGEELLREDLL
+34 
-46 EAENVENAE
+46 
-55 NLVQNH
+55 
-61 DMNGREKSADRE
+61 
-73 GYLAKKNLKNASVS
+73 
-87 SAVKVLRGRMDRHQM
+87 
-102 EEFIRNQG
+102 
-110 IQLVIDATHP
+110 IDATHP
-120 HAKLVSEEI
+120 HARLVSEEI
-129 QEACRQTGIR
+129 QEACGRTGVR

-145 AEGEQNR
+145 AEGEQNKA
-152 GRDWVE
+152 RDWVE
-158 VDSIQEAVAF
+158 VDSIQEAVSF
-168 LSSVPGVIFA
+168 LSSVSGVIFA

-189 QIPEYPKRVYARVL
+189 QIPDYQKRVYARVL
-203 PISGVLKKCEE
+203 PTSNVLKKCEK

-222 IAMQGPFSTEMNAL
+222 IAMQGPFSTEMNTL
-236 FLRQTKAEWLLTK
+236 FLRETKAEWLLTK

-260 MEAARANGTRVV
+260 VEAARENGTRVV
-272 VIRRPEER
+272 VIRRPEEN
-280 GISLNE
+280 GISLEE
-286 AMKVLKE
+286 AMEVLKKADE
-293 TDGRTIG
+293 GKVG
-300 EREGIESEIASA
+300 E
-312 KSKKNIEGVDG
+312 
-323 ENQEKSNEVENVPAG
+323 
-338 EEERKSGTDTVE
+338 
-350 LEERNKIK
+350 L
-358 PSKTQT
+358 
-364 VFVTA
+364 
-369 QKLACDTQ
+369 

-421 LQDDLLINKEG
+421 LQNNLLISKEG
-432 KIENRQK
+432 KAENRQK
-439 SATAVEKERI
+439 SAAAVEKER
-449 PGNIRGSYVKCYKAY
+449 KCYKAY

-469 IRIISEHPEWKQAVI
+469 IQIVSKHPEWKQAVI

-491 FFSGASKMA
+491 FFSGASRMS

-506 GYPFTVYPGISCISY
+506 GYPFTVYPGTSCVSY
-521 LAARL
+521 LSARL

-538 HGRELP
+538 HGRELS
-544 VERVMKHLCDPE
+544 VDRVMKRLCDPE
-556 EAANRAFIL
+556 EPAKRAFIL

-571 AGQFCKRL
+571 AGQFCERL
-579 TQAGYGSVQVTVG
+579 TQAGYGNVQVTVG

-602 RSGTAEEMG
+602 RSGTAEEMK
-611 KLEFTDLSLMQLEV
+611 KLEFADLSLMLLEV
-625 LGKIKRGQTE
+625 TDEIKNVKQLKRFEQE
-635 VPNKEK
+635 DKLLLP
-641 IADDDNIEITNVE
+641 ADSV
-654 KLKMYAQG
+654 G
-662 MVSEKR
+662 V
-668 IQDVQVTESYKN
+668 
-680 DKHKFVLHTNL
+680 F
-691 CQEIPRIMLAAPKS
+691 PRIMLAAPKS

-712 TCGLLEILR
+712 TCGLLEVLR

-751 NLDSFFLPPEGV
+751 NLDSFFLPAEGV
-763 REVLADAA
+763 RKVLVDAV
-771 REEKAG
+771 REEQAE

-795 TAASSWE
+795 TSASSWE
-802 IAKITDTPAILLLD
+802 IAEITDTPAILVLD

-823 AAAMASGFLH
+823 VAAMASGFLH
-833 FREDSQ
+833 FRKKSH

-912 VDRVLEVAGMSLEG
+912 VDRVLEVAGMLPLRI
-926 ENKEKEKTERIERA
+926 ENKEKEKA
-940 EKTRKGSE
+940 ENESMEAESIAKFPACQEQKVTS
-948 KISPR
+948 R

-983 YFSPLRDKKIPEGVN
+983 YFSPLRDKKIPDRVD

-1015 ENAAMR
+1015 KNAAMR
-1021 ESVRRSIAAG
+1021 ESIRRSIAAG

-1061 YPFNAYRTDR
+1061 YPFDAYRTNR
-1071 LRRFGYVRLLTPSGQ
+1071 LRRFGYVRLLTASGQ

-1099 EPGTD
+1099 DPGTD

-1119 HEKGAQIGGFPHLYY
+1119 HEKGGQIGGFPHLYY
-1134 ASCPEF
+1134 ASCPDF
-1140 LRGWL
+1140 LRKWL
-1145 NVCEKYSEDNG
+1145 DVCAKGSQQKYIN
-1156 DKF
+1156 

>member
-23 EKIPAWVSVAS
+23 EKIEAWVSVAS
-34 EYGEELLREDLL
+34 EYGEELLQEELMESGNAGNPDL
-46 EAENVENAE
+46 
-55 NLVQNH
+55 NH
-61 DMNGREKSADRE
+61 NTC
-73 GYLAKKNLKNASVS
+73 LAKKNLKTVQASSVI
-87 SAVKVLRGRMDRHQM
+87 KVLRGRMDRYQM

-110 IQLVIDATHP
+110 IHLVIDATHP
-120 HAKLVSEEI
+120 HARLVSEEI
-129 QEACRQTGIR
+129 QEACGRTGVR

-145 AEGEQNR
+145 AEGEQNKA
-152 GRDWVE
+152 RDWVE
-158 VDSIQEAVAF
+158 VDSIQEAVSF
-168 LSSVPGVIFA
+168 LSSVSGVIFA

-189 QIPEYPKRVYARVL
+189 QIPDYQKRVYARVL
-203 PISGVLKKCEE
+203 PTSNVLKKCEK

-222 IAMQGPFSTEMNAL
+222 IAMQGPFSTEMNTL

-260 MEAARANGTRVV
+260 VEAARENGTRVV
-272 VIRRPEER
+272 VIRRPEED
-280 GISLNE
+280 GISLEE
-286 AMKVLKE
+286 AMEVLKKADE
-293 TDGRTIG
+293 GNVG
-300 EREGIESEIASA
+300 E
-312 KSKKNIEGVDG
+312 
-323 ENQEKSNEVENVPAG
+323 
-338 EEERKSGTDTVE
+338 
-350 LEERNKIK
+350 L
-358 PSKTQT
+358 
-364 VFVTA
+364 
-369 QKLACDTQ
+369 

-421 LQDDLLINKEG
+421 LQNDLLISKEG
-432 KIENRQK
+432 KAENRQE
-439 SATAVEKERI
+439 SAAAVEKERK
-449 PGNIRGSYVKCYKAY
+449 YYKAY

-469 IRIISEHPEWKQAVI
+469 IQIVSKHPEWKQAVI

-491 FFSGASKMA
+491 FFSGASRMA

-506 GYPFTVYPGISCISY
+506 GYPFTVYPGTSCVSY

-538 HGRELP
+538 HGRELS
-544 VERVMKHLCDPE
+544 VDRVMKRLCDPE
-556 EAANRAFIL
+556 EPAKRAFIL

-571 AGQFCKRL
+571 AGQFCERL
-579 TQAGYGSVQVTVG
+579 TQAGYGNVQVTVG

-602 RSGTAEEMG
+602 RSGTAEEMK
-611 KLEFTDLSLMQLEV
+611 KLEFADLSLILLEV
-625 LGKIKRGQTE
+625 TDEIKNVKQLKRFEQE
-635 VPNKEK
+635 DKRLLS
-641 IADDDNIEITNVE
+641 ADSV
-654 KLKMYAQG
+654 G
-662 MVSEKR
+662 VFP
-668 IQDVQVTESYKN
+668 
-680 DKHKFVLHTNL
+680 H
-691 CQEIPRIMLAAPKS
+691 IMLAAPKS

-751 NLDSFFLPPEGV
+751 NLDSFFLPAEGV
-763 REVLADAA
+763 REVLVDAV
-771 REEKAG
+771 REEQAG

-795 TAASSWE
+795 TSASSWE
-802 IAKITDTPAILLLD
+802 IAEITDTPAILVLD

-833 FREDSQ
+833 FRKKSH

-912 VDRVLEVAGMSLEG
+912 VERVLEVAGMLPLRI
-926 ENKEKEKTERIERA
+926 ENKEKEKA
-940 EKTRKGSE
+940 ENESMEAESIAKFPACQEQKVTS
-948 KISPR
+948 R

-972 RLLEQMGAELV
+972 HLLEQMGAELV
-983 YFSPLRDKKIPEGVN
+983 YFSPLRDKKIPDRVD

-1015 ENAAMR
+1015 KNAAMR
-1021 ESVRRSIAAG
+1021 ESIRRSIAAG

-1061 YPFNAYRTDR
+1061 YPFDAYRTNR
-1071 LRRFGYVRLLTPSGQ
+1071 LRRFGYVRLLTSSGQ

-1099 EPGTD
+1099 DPGTD

-1119 HEKGAQIGGFPHLYY
+1119 HEKGGQIGGFPHLYY
-1134 ASCPEF
+1134 ASCPDF
-1140 LRGWL
+1140 LRKWL
-1145 NVCEKYSEDNG
+1145 DECAKGSQQKYTN
-1156 DKF
+1156 

>member
-23 EKIPAWVSVAS
+23 EKIEAWVSVAS
-34 EYGEELLREDLL
+34 EYGEELLQEELMESGNAGNPDL
-46 EAENVENAE
+46 
-55 NLVQNH
+55 NH
-61 DMNGREKSADRE
+61 NTC
-73 GYLAKKNLKNASVS
+73 LAKKNLKTVQASSVI
-87 SAVKVLRGRMDRHQM
+87 KVLRGRMDRYQM

-110 IQLVIDATHP
+110 IHLVIDATHP
-120 HAKLVSEEI
+120 HARLVSEEI
-129 QEACRQTGIR
+129 QEACGRTGVR

-145 AEGEQNR
+145 AEGEQNKA
-152 GRDWVE
+152 RDWVE
-158 VDSIQEAVAF
+158 VDSIQEAVSF
-168 LSSVPGVIFA
+168 LSSVSGVIFA

-189 QIPEYPKRVYARVL
+189 QIPDYQKRVYARVL
-203 PISGVLKKCEE
+203 PTSNVLKKCEK

-222 IAMQGPFSTEMNAL
+222 IAMQGPFSTEMNTL

-260 MEAARANGTRVV
+260 VEAARENGTRVV
-272 VIRRPEER
+272 VIRRPEED
-280 GISLNE
+280 GISLEE
-286 AMKVLKE
+286 AMEVLKKADE
-293 TDGRTIG
+293 GNVG
-300 EREGIESEIASA
+300 E
-312 KSKKNIEGVDG
+312 
-323 ENQEKSNEVENVPAG
+323 
-338 EEERKSGTDTVE
+338 
-350 LEERNKIK
+350 L
-358 PSKTQT
+358 
-364 VFVTA
+364 
-369 QKLACDTQ
+369 

-421 LQDDLLINKEG
+421 LQNDLLISKEG
-432 KIENRQK
+432 KAENRQE
-439 SATAVEKERI
+439 SAAAVEKET
-449 PGNIRGSYVKCYKAY
+449 KCYKAY

-469 IRIISEHPEWKQAVI
+469 IQIVSKHPEWKQAVI

-491 FFSGASKMA
+491 FFSGASRMA

-506 GYPFTVYPGISCISY
+506 GYPFTVYPGTSCVSY

-538 HGRELP
+538 HGRELS
-544 VERVMKHLCDPE
+544 VDRVMKRLCDPE
-556 EAANRAFIL
+556 EPAKRAFIL

-571 AGQFCKRL
+571 AGQFCERL
-579 TQAGYGSVQVTVG
+579 TQAGYGNVQVTVG

-602 RSGTAEEMG
+602 RSGTAEEMK
-611 KLEFTDLSLMQLEV
+611 KLEFADLSLMLLEV
-625 LGKIKRGQTE
+625 TDEIKNVKQLKRFEQE
-635 VPNKEK
+635 DKRLLS
-641 IADDDNIEITNVE
+641 ADSV
-654 KLKMYAQG
+654 G
-662 MVSEKR
+662 V
-668 IQDVQVTESYKN
+668 
-680 DKHKFVLHTNL
+680 F
-691 CQEIPRIMLAAPKS
+691 PRIMLAAPKS

-751 NLDSFFLPPEGV
+751 NLDSFFMPAEGV
-763 REVLADAA
+763 RKVLVDAV
-771 REEKAG
+771 REEQAG

-795 TAASSWE
+795 TSASSWE
-802 IAKITDTPAILLLD
+802 IAEITDTPAILVLD

-833 FREDSQ
+833 FREKSH

-912 VDRVLEVAGMSLEG
+912 VERVLEVAGMLPLRI
-926 ENKEKEKTERIERA
+926 ENKEKEKA
-940 EKTRKGSE
+940 ENESMEAESIAKFPACQEQKVTS
-948 KISPR
+948 R

-983 YFSPLRDKKIPEGVN
+983 YFSPLRDKKIPDRVD

-1015 ENAAMR
+1015 KNAAMR
-1021 ESVRRSIAAG
+1021 ESIRRSIAAG

-1061 YPFNAYRTDR
+1061 YPFDAYRTNR
-1071 LRRFGYVRLLTPSGQ
+1071 LRRFGYVRLLTSSGQ

-1099 EPGTD
+1099 DPGTD

-1119 HEKGAQIGGFPHLYY
+1119 HEKGGQIGGFPHLYY
-1134 ASCPEF
+1134 ASCPDF
-1140 LRGWL
+1140 LRKWL
-1145 NVCEKYSEDNG
+1145 DVCAKGSQKKYIN
-1156 DKF
+1156 

>member
-23 EKIPAWVSVAS
+23 EKIEAWVSVAS
-34 EYGEELLREDLL
+34 EYGEELLQEELMESGNAGNPDL
-46 EAENVENAE
+46 
-55 NLVQNH
+55 NH
-61 DMNGREKSADRE
+61 NTC
-73 GYLAKKNLKNASVS
+73 LAKKNLKTVQASSVI
-87 SAVKVLRGRMDRHQM
+87 KVLRGRMDRYQM

-110 IQLVIDATHP
+110 IHLVIDATHP
-120 HAKLVSEEI
+120 HARLVSEEI
-129 QEACRQTGIR
+129 QEACGRTGVR

-145 AEGEQNR
+145 AEGEQNKA
-152 GRDWVE
+152 RDWVE
-158 VDSIQEAVAF
+158 VDSIQEAVSF
-168 LSSVPGVIFA
+168 LSSVSGVIFA

-189 QIPEYPKRVYARVL
+189 QIPDYQKRVYARVL
-203 PISGVLKKCEE
+203 PTSNVLKKCEK

-222 IAMQGPFSTEMNAL
+222 IAMQGPFSTEMNTL

-260 MEAARANGTRVV
+260 VEAARENGTRVV
-272 VIRRPEER
+272 VIRRPKEN
-280 GISLNE
+280 GISLEE
-286 AMKVLKE
+286 AMEVLKKADE
-293 TDGRTIG
+293 GKVG
-300 EREGIESEIASA
+300 E
-312 KSKKNIEGVDG
+312 
-323 ENQEKSNEVENVPAG
+323 
-338 EEERKSGTDTVE
+338 
-350 LEERNKIK
+350 L
-358 PSKTQT
+358 
-364 VFVTA
+364 
-369 QKLACDTQ
+369 

-421 LQDDLLINKEG
+421 LQNDLLISKEG
-432 KIENRQK
+432 KAENRQE
-439 SATAVEKERI
+439 SAAAVEKET
-449 PGNIRGSYVKCYKAY
+449 KCYKAY

-469 IRIISEHPEWKQAVI
+469 IQIVSKHPEWKRAVI

-491 FFSGASKMA
+491 FFSGASRMA

-506 GYPFTVYPGISCISY
+506 GYPFTVYPGTSCVSY

-538 HGRELP
+538 HGRELS
-544 VERVMKHLCDPE
+544 VDRVMKRLCDPE
-556 EAANRAFIL
+556 EPAKRAFIL

-571 AGQFCKRL
+571 AGQFCERL
-579 TQAGYGSVQVTVG
+579 TQAGYGNVQVTVG
-592 ENLSYPEEQI
+592 ESLSYPEEQI
-602 RSGTAEEMG
+602 RRGTAEEMK
-611 KLEFTDLSLMQLEV
+611 KLEFADLSLMLLEV
-625 LGKIKRGQTE
+625 TDEIKNVKQLKRFEQE
-635 VPNKEK
+635 DKRLLP
-641 IADDDNIEITNVE
+641 ADSV
-654 KLKMYAQG
+654 G
-662 MVSEKR
+662 V
-668 IQDVQVTESYKN
+668 
-680 DKHKFVLHTNL
+680 F
-691 CQEIPRIMLAAPKS
+691 PRIMLAAPKS

-712 TCGLLEILR
+712 TCGLLEVLR

-751 NLDSFFLPPEGV
+751 NLDSFFLPTEGV
-763 REVLADAA
+763 RKVLVDAV
-771 REEKAG
+771 REEQAG

-795 TAASSWE
+795 TSASSWE
-802 IAKITDTPAILLLD
+802 IAEITDTPAILVLD

-833 FREDSQ
+833 FRKKSH

-912 VDRVLEVAGMSLEG
+912 VEQVLEVAGMLPLRI
-926 ENKEKEKTERIERA
+926 ENKEKEKA
-940 EKTRKGSE
+940 ENESMEAESIAKFPACQEQKVTS
-948 KISPR
+948 R

-983 YFSPLRDKKIPEGVN
+983 YFSPLRDKKIPDRVD

-1015 ENAAMR
+1015 KNAAMR
-1021 ESVRRSIAAG
+1021 ESIRRSIAAG

-1061 YPFNAYRTDR
+1061 YPFDAYRTNR
-1071 LRRFGYVRLLTPSGQ
+1071 LRRFGYVRLLTSSGQ

-1099 EPGTD
+1099 DPGTD

-1119 HEKGAQIGGFPHLYY
+1119 HEKGGQIGGFPHLYY
-1134 ASCPEF
+1134 ASCPDF
-1140 LRGWL
+1140 LRKWL
-1145 NVCEKYSEDNG
+1145 DVCAKGSQQKYIN
-1156 DKF
+1156 

>member
-23 EKIPAWVSVAS
+23 EKIEAWVSVAS
-34 EYGEELLREDLL
+34 EYGEELLQEELMESGNAGNPDL
-46 EAENVENAE
+46 
-55 NLVQNH
+55 NH
-61 DMNGREKSADRE
+61 NTC
-73 GYLAKKNLKNASVS
+73 LAKKNLKTVQASSVI
-87 SAVKVLRGRMDRHQM
+87 KVLRGRMDRYQM

-110 IQLVIDATHP
+110 IHLVIDATHP
-120 HAKLVSEEI
+120 HARLVSEEI
-129 QEACRQTGIR
+129 QEACGRTGVR

-145 AEGEQNR
+145 AEGEQNKA
-152 GRDWVE
+152 RDWVE
-158 VDSIQEAVAF
+158 VDSIQEAVSF
-168 LSSVPGVIFA
+168 LSSVSGVIFA
-178 TTGSKELEALC
+178 TTGSKELEVLC
-189 QIPEYPKRVYARVL
+189 QIPDYQKRVYARVL
-203 PISGVLKKCEE
+203 PTSNVLKKCEK

-222 IAMQGPFSTEMNAL
+222 IAMQGPFSTEMNTL

-260 MEAARANGTRVV
+260 VEAARENGTRVV
-272 VIRRPEER
+272 VIRRPEED
-280 GISLNE
+280 GISLEE
-286 AMKVLKE
+286 AMEVLKKADE
-293 TDGRTIG
+293 GKVG
-300 EREGIESEIASA
+300 E
-312 KSKKNIEGVDG
+312 
-323 ENQEKSNEVENVPAG
+323 
-338 EEERKSGTDTVE
+338 
-350 LEERNKIK
+350 L
-358 PSKTQT
+358 
-364 VFVTA
+364 
-369 QKLACDTQ
+369 

-421 LQDDLLINKEG
+421 LQNDLLISKEG
-432 KIENRQK
+432 KAENRQE
-439 SATAVEKERI
+439 SAAAVEKER
-449 PGNIRGSYVKCYKAY
+449 KCYKAY

-469 IRIISEHPEWKQAVI
+469 IQIVSKHPEWKQAVI

-491 FFSGASKMA
+491 FFSGASRMA

-506 GYPFTVYPGISCISY
+506 GYPFTVYPGTSCVSY

-538 HGRELP
+538 HGRELS
-544 VERVMKHLCDPE
+544 VDRVMKRLCDPE
-556 EAANRAFIL
+556 EPAKRAFIL

-571 AGQFCKRL
+571 AGQFCERL
-579 TQAGYGSVQVTVG
+579 TQAGYGNVQVTVG

-602 RSGTAEEMG
+602 RSGTAEEMK
-611 KLEFTDLSLMQLEV
+611 KLEFADLSLILLEV
-625 LGKIKRGQTE
+625 TDEIKNVKQLKRFEQE
-635 VPNKEK
+635 DKRLLP
-641 IADDDNIEITNVE
+641 ADSV
-654 KLKMYAQG
+654 G
-662 MVSEKR
+662 V
-668 IQDVQVTESYKN
+668 
-680 DKHKFVLHTNL
+680 F
-691 CQEIPRIMLAAPKS
+691 PRIMLAAPKS

-712 TCGLLEILR
+712 TCGLLEVLR

-751 NLDSFFLPPEGV
+751 NLDSFFLPAEGV
-763 REVLADAA
+763 RKVLMDAV
-771 REEKAG
+771 REEQAG

-795 TAASSWE
+795 TSASSWE
-802 IAKITDTPAILLLD
+802 IAEITDTPAILVLD

-833 FREDSQ
+833 FRKKSH

-848 SSMYYERLAAAVEE
+848 SSMYYERLAAAVKE

-912 VDRVLEVAGMSLEG
+912 VDRVLEVAGMLPLRI
-926 ENKEKEKTERIERA
+926 ENKEKEKA
-940 EKTRKGSE
+940 ENESMEAESIAKFPACQEQKVTS
-948 KISPR
+948 R

-983 YFSPLRDKKIPEGVN
+983 YFSPLRDKKIPDRVD

-1015 ENAAMR
+1015 KNAAMR
-1021 ESVRRSIAAG
+1021 ESIRRSIAAG

-1061 YPFNAYRTDR
+1061 YPFDAYRTNR
-1071 LRRFGYVRLLTPSGQ
+1071 LRRFGYVRLLTSSGQ

-1099 EPGTD
+1099 DPGTD

-1119 HEKGAQIGGFPHLYY
+1119 HEKGGQIGGFPHLYY
-1134 ASCPEF
+1134 ASCPDF
-1140 LRGWL
+1140 LRKWL
-1145 NVCEKYSEDNG
+1145 DVCAKGSQKKYIN
-1156 DKF
+1156 

>member
-23 EKIPAWVSVAS
+23 EKIEAWVSVAS
-34 EYGEELLREDLL
+34 EYGEELLQEELMESGNAGNPDL
-46 EAENVENAE
+46 
-55 NLVQNH
+55 NH
-61 DMNGREKSADRE
+61 NTC
-73 GYLAKKNLKNASVS
+73 LAKKSLKNVQASSVI
-87 SAVKVLRGRMDRHQM
+87 KVLRGRMDRYQM

-110 IQLVIDATHP
+110 IHLVIDATHP
-120 HAKLVSEEI
+120 HARLVSEEI
-129 QEACRQTGIR
+129 QEACGRTGVR

-145 AEGEQNR
+145 AEGEQNKA
-152 GRDWVE
+152 RDWVE
-158 VDSIQEAVAF
+158 VDSIQEAVSF
-168 LSSVPGVIFA
+168 LSSVSGVIFV

-189 QIPEYPKRVYARVL
+189 QIPDYQKRVYARVL
-203 PISGVLKKCEE
+203 PTSNVLKKCEK

-222 IAMQGPFSTEMNAL
+222 IAMQGPFSTEMNTL

-260 MEAARANGTRVV
+260 VEAARENGTRVV
-272 VIRRPEER
+272 VIRRPEED
-280 GISLNE
+280 GISLEE
-286 AMKVLKE
+286 AMEVLKKADE
-293 TDGRTIG
+293 GNVG
-300 EREGIESEIASA
+300 E
-312 KSKKNIEGVDG
+312 
-323 ENQEKSNEVENVPAG
+323 
-338 EEERKSGTDTVE
+338 
-350 LEERNKIK
+350 L
-358 PSKTQT
+358 
-364 VFVTA
+364 
-369 QKLACDTQ
+369 

-398 LRAIRESD
+398 LRSIRESD

-421 LQDDLLINKEG
+421 LQNDLLISKEG
-432 KIENRQK
+432 KAENRQE
-439 SATAVEKERI
+439 SAAAVEKET
-449 PGNIRGSYVKCYKAY
+449 KCYKAY

-469 IRIISEHPEWKQAVI
+469 IQIVSKHPEWKQAVI

-491 FFSGASKMA
+491 FFSGASRMA

-506 GYPFTVYPGISCISY
+506 GYPFTVYPGTSCVSY

-538 HGRELP
+538 HGRELS
-544 VERVMKHLCDPE
+544 VDRVMKRLCDPE
-556 EAANRAFIL
+556 EPAKRAFIL

-571 AGQFCKRL
+571 AGQFCERL
-579 TQAGYGSVQVTVG
+579 TQAGYGNVQVTVG
-592 ENLSYPEEQI
+592 ESLSYPEEQI
-602 RSGTAEEMG
+602 RSGTAEEMK
-611 KLEFTDLSLMQLEV
+611 KLEFADLSLMLLEV
-625 LGKIKRGQTE
+625 TDEIKNVKQLKRFEQEDKILL
-635 VPNKEK
+635 P
-641 IADDDNIEITNVE
+641 ADSV
-654 KLKMYAQG
+654 G
-662 MVSEKR
+662 V
-668 IQDVQVTESYKN
+668 
-680 DKHKFVLHTNL
+680 F
-691 CQEIPRIMLAAPKS
+691 PRIMLAAPKS

-712 TCGLLEILR
+712 TCGLLEVLR

-751 NLDSFFLPPEGV
+751 NLDSFFLPTEGV
-763 REVLADAA
+763 RKVLVDAV
-771 REEKAG
+771 REEQAG

-795 TAASSWE
+795 TSASSWE
-802 IAKITDTPAILLLD
+802 IAEITDTPAILVLD

-833 FREDSQ
+833 FRKKSH

-912 VDRVLEVAGMSLEG
+912 VERVLEVAGMLPLRM
-926 ENKEKEKTERIERA
+926 ENKEKEKA
-940 EKTRKGSE
+940 ENESMEAESIAKFPACQEQKVTS
-948 KISPR
+948 R

-964 CFYYQENF
+964 CFYYQENLH
-972 RLLEQMGAELV
+972 LLEQMGAELV
-983 YFSPLRDKKIPEGVN
+983 YFSPLRDKKIPDRVD

-1015 ENAAMR
+1015 KNAAMR
-1021 ESVRRSIAAG
+1021 ESIRRSIAAG

-1061 YPFNAYRTDR
+1061 YPFDAYRTNR
-1071 LRRFGYVRLLTPSGQ
+1071 LRRFGYVRLLTSSGQ

-1099 EPGTD
+1099 DPGTD

-1119 HEKGAQIGGFPHLYY
+1119 HEKGGQIGGFPHLYY
-1134 ASCPEF
+1134 ASCPDF
-1140 LRGWL
+1140 LRKWL
-1145 NVCEKYSEDNG
+1145 DVCAKGSQKKYIN
-1156 DKF
+1156 

>member
-23 EKIPAWVSVAS
+23 EKIEAWVSVAS
-34 EYGEELLREDLL
+34 EYGEELLQEELMESGNAGNPDL
-46 EAENVENAE
+46 
-55 NLVQNH
+55 NH
-61 DMNGREKSADRE
+61 NTC
-73 GYLAKKNLKNASVS
+73 LAKKSLKNVQASSVI
-87 SAVKVLRGRMDRHQM
+87 KVLRGRMDRYQM

-110 IQLVIDATHP
+110 IHLVIDATHP
-120 HAKLVSEEI
+120 HARLVSEEI
-129 QEACRQTGIR
+129 QEACGRTGVR

-145 AEGEQNR
+145 AEGEQNKV
-152 GRDWVE
+152 RDWVE
-158 VDSIQEAVAF
+158 VDSIQEAVSF
-168 LSSVPGVIFA
+168 LSSVSGVIFA

-189 QIPEYPKRVYARVL
+189 QIPDYQKRVYARVL
-203 PISGVLKKCEE
+203 PTSNVLRKCEK

-222 IAMQGPFSTEMNAL
+222 IAMQGPFSTEMNTL

-260 MEAARANGTRVV
+260 VEAARENGTRVV
-272 VIRRPEER
+272 VIRRPEED
-280 GISLNE
+280 GISLEE
-286 AMKVLKE
+286 AMEVLKKADE
-293 TDGRTIG
+293 GNVG
-300 EREGIESEIASA
+300 E
-312 KSKKNIEGVDG
+312 
-323 ENQEKSNEVENVPAG
+323 
-338 EEERKSGTDTVE
+338 
-350 LEERNKIK
+350 L
-358 PSKTQT
+358 
-364 VFVTA
+364 
-369 QKLACDTQ
+369 

-421 LQDDLLINKEG
+421 LQNDLLISKEG
-432 KIENRQK
+432 KAENRQE
-439 SATAVEKERI
+439 SAAAVEKET
-449 PGNIRGSYVKCYKAY
+449 KCYKAY

-469 IRIISEHPEWKQAVI
+469 IQIVSKHPEWKQAVI

-491 FFSGASKMA
+491 FFSGASRMA

-506 GYPFTVYPGISCISY
+506 GYPFTVYPGTSCVSY

-538 HGRELP
+538 HGRELS
-544 VERVMKHLCDPE
+544 VDRVMKRLCDPE
-556 EAANRAFIL
+556 EPAKRAFIL

-571 AGQFCKRL
+571 AGQFCERL
-579 TQAGYGSVQVTVG
+579 TQAGYGNVQVTVG

-602 RSGTAEEMG
+602 RSGTAEEMK
-611 KLEFTDLSLMQLEV
+611 KLEFADLSLMLLEV
-625 LGKIKRGQTE
+625 TDEIKNVKQLKRFEQE
-635 VPNKEK
+635 DKRLLP
-641 IADDDNIEITNVE
+641 ADSV
-654 KLKMYAQG
+654 G
-662 MVSEKR
+662 V
-668 IQDVQVTESYKN
+668 
-680 DKHKFVLHTNL
+680 F
-691 CQEIPRIMLAAPKS
+691 PRIMLAAPKS

-712 TCGLLEILR
+712 TCGLLEVLR

-751 NLDSFFLPPEGV
+751 NLDSFFLPAEGV
-763 REVLADAA
+763 RKVLVDAV
-771 REEKAG
+771 REEQAG

-795 TAASSWE
+795 TSASSWE
-802 IAKITDTPAILLLD
+802 IAEITDTPAILVLD

-823 AAAMASGFLH
+823 AAAIASGFLH
-833 FREDSQ
+833 FREKSH

-875 EEYRMESRHLGLF
+875 EEYHMESRHLGLF

-912 VDRVLEVAGMSLEG
+912 VERVLEVAGMLPLRI
-926 ENKEKEKTERIERA
+926 ENKEKEKA
-940 EKTRKGSE
+940 ENESMEAESIAKFPACQEQKVTS
-948 KISPR
+948 R

-983 YFSPLRDKKIPEGVN
+983 YFSPLRDKKIPDRVD

-1015 ENAAMR
+1015 KNAAMR
-1021 ESVRRSIAAG
+1021 ESIRRSIAAG

-1061 YPFNAYRTDR
+1061 YPFDAYRTNR
-1071 LRRFGYVRLLTPSGQ
+1071 LRRFGYVRLLTSSGQ

-1099 EPGTD
+1099 DPGTD

-1119 HEKGAQIGGFPHLYY
+1119 HEKGGQIGGFPHLYY
-1134 ASCPEF
+1134 ASCPGF
-1140 LRGWL
+1140 LRKWL
-1145 NVCEKYSEDNG
+1145 DVCAKGSQQEYIN
-1156 DKF
+1156 

>member
-23 EKIPAWVSVAS
+23 EKIEAWVSVAS
-34 EYGEELLREDLL
+34 EYGEELLQEELMESGNAGNPDL
-46 EAENVENAE
+46 
-55 NLVQNH
+55 NH
-61 DMNGREKSADRE
+61 NTC
-73 GYLAKKNLKNASVS
+73 LAKKSLKNVQASSVI
-87 SAVKVLRGRMDRHQM
+87 KVLRGRMDRYQM

-110 IQLVIDATHP
+110 IHLVIDATHP
-120 HAKLVSEEI
+120 HARLVSEEI
-129 QEACRQTGIR
+129 QEACGRTGVR

-145 AEGEQNR
+145 AEGEQNKA
-152 GRDWVE
+152 RDWVE
-158 VDSIQEAVAF
+158 VDSIQEAVSF
-168 LSSVPGVIFA
+168 LSSVSGVIFA

-189 QIPEYPKRVYARVL
+189 QIPDYQKRVYARVL
-203 PISGVLKKCEE
+203 PTSNVLKKCEK

-222 IAMQGPFSTEMNAL
+222 IAMQGPFSTEMNTL

-260 MEAARANGTRVV
+260 VEAARENGTRVV
-272 VIRRPEER
+272 VIRRPEED
-280 GISLNE
+280 GISLEE
-286 AMKVLKE
+286 AMEVLKKADE
-293 TDGRTIG
+293 GNVG
-300 EREGIESEIASA
+300 E
-312 KSKKNIEGVDG
+312 
-323 ENQEKSNEVENVPAG
+323 
-338 EEERKSGTDTVE
+338 
-350 LEERNKIK
+350 L
-358 PSKTQT
+358 
-364 VFVTA
+364 
-369 QKLACDTQ
+369 

-421 LQDDLLINKEG
+421 LQNDLLISKEG
-432 KIENRQK
+432 KAENRQE
-439 SATAVEKERI
+439 SAAAVEKER
-449 PGNIRGSYVKCYKAY
+449 KCYKAY

-469 IRIISEHPEWKQAVI
+469 IQIVSEHPEWKQAVI

-491 FFSGASKMA
+491 FFSGASRMA

-506 GYPFTVYPGISCISY
+506 GYPFTVYPGTSCVSY

-538 HGRELP
+538 HGRELS
-544 VERVMKHLCDPE
+544 VDRVMKRLCDPE
-556 EAANRAFIL
+556 EPAKRAFIL

-571 AGQFCKRL
+571 AGQFCERL
-579 TQAGYGSVQVTVG
+579 TQAGYGNVQVTVG

-602 RSGTAEEMG
+602 RSGTAEEMK
-611 KLEFTDLSLMQLEV
+611 KLEFADLSLMLLEV
-625 LGKIKRGQTE
+625 TDEIKNVKQLKRFEQE
-635 VPNKEK
+635 DKRLLP
-641 IADDDNIEITNVE
+641 ADSV
-654 KLKMYAQG
+654 G
-662 MVSEKR
+662 V
-668 IQDVQVTESYKN
+668 
-680 DKHKFVLHTNL
+680 F
-691 CQEIPRIMLAAPKS
+691 PRIMLAAPKS

-712 TCGLLEILR
+712 TCGLLEVLR

-751 NLDSFFLPPEGV
+751 NLDSFFLPAEGV
-763 REVLADAA
+763 REVLVDVV
-771 REEKAG
+771 REEQAG

-795 TAASSWE
+795 TSASSWE
-802 IAKITDTPAILLLD
+802 IAEITDTPAILVLD

-833 FREDSQ
+833 FREKSH

-862 ASGLPVLGYLPES
+862 ASRLPVLGYLPES

-912 VDRVLEVAGMSLEG
+912 VERVLEVAGMLPLRI
-926 ENKEKEKTERIERA
+926 ENKEKEKA
-940 EKTRKGSE
+940 ENESMEAESIAKFPACQEQKVTS
-948 KISPR
+948 R

-983 YFSPLRDKKIPEGVN
+983 YFSPLRDKKIPDRVD

-1015 ENAAMR
+1015 KNAAMR
-1021 ESVRRSIAAG
+1021 ESIRRSIAAG

-1061 YPFNAYRTDR
+1061 YPFDAYRTNR
-1071 LRRFGYVRLLTPSGQ
+1071 LRRFGYVRLLTSSGQ

-1099 EPGTD
+1099 DPGTD

-1119 HEKGAQIGGFPHLYY
+1119 HEKGGQIGGFPHLYY
-1134 ASCPEF
+1134 ASCPDF
-1140 LRGWL
+1140 LRKWL
-1145 NVCEKYSEDNG
+1145 DVCAKGSQKKYIN
-1156 DKF
+1156 

>member
-23 EKIPAWVSVAS
+23 EKIEAWVSVAS
-34 EYGEELLREDLL
+34 EYGEELLQEELMESGNAGNPDL
-46 EAENVENAE
+46 
-55 NLVQNH
+55 NH
-61 DMNGREKSADRE
+61 NTC
-73 GYLAKKNLKNASVS
+73 LAKKNLKTVQASSVI
-87 SAVKVLRGRMDRHQM
+87 KVLRGRMDRYQM

-110 IQLVIDATHP
+110 IHLVIDATHP
-120 HAKLVSEEI
+120 HARLVSEEI
-129 QEACRQTGIR
+129 QEACGRTGVR

-145 AEGEQNR
+145 AEGEQNKA
-152 GRDWVE
+152 RDWVE
-158 VDSIQEAVAF
+158 VDSIQEAVSF
-168 LSSVPGVIFA
+168 LSSVSGVIFA

-189 QIPEYPKRVYARVL
+189 QIPDYQKRVYARVL
-203 PISGVLKKCEE
+203 PTSNVLKKCEK

-222 IAMQGPFSTEMNAL
+222 IAMQGPFSTEMNTL

-260 MEAARANGTRVV
+260 VEAARENGTRVV
-272 VIRRPEER
+272 VIRRPEED
-280 GISLNE
+280 GISLEE
-286 AMKVLKE
+286 AMEVLKKADE
-293 TDGRTIG
+293 GNVG
-300 EREGIESEIASA
+300 E
-312 KSKKNIEGVDG
+312 
-323 ENQEKSNEVENVPAG
+323 
-338 EEERKSGTDTVE
+338 
-350 LEERNKIK
+350 L
-358 PSKTQT
+358 
-364 VFVTA
+364 
-369 QKLACDTQ
+369 

-421 LQDDLLINKEG
+421 LQNDLLISKEG
-432 KIENRQK
+432 KAENRQE
-439 SATAVEKERI
+439 SAAAVEKER
-449 PGNIRGSYVKCYKAY
+449 KCYKAY

-469 IRIISEHPEWKQAVI
+469 IQIVSKHPEWKQAVI

-491 FFSGASKMA
+491 FFSGASRMA

-506 GYPFTVYPGISCISY
+506 GYPFTVYPGTSCVSY

-538 HGRELP
+538 HGRELS
-544 VERVMKHLCDPE
+544 VDRVMKRLCDPE
-556 EAANRAFIL
+556 EPAKRAFIL

-571 AGQFCKRL
+571 AGQFCERL
-579 TQAGYGSVQVTVG
+579 TQAGYGNVQVTVG

-602 RSGTAEEMG
+602 RSGTAEEMK
-611 KLEFTDLSLMQLEV
+611 KLEFADLSLMLLEV
-625 LGKIKRGQTE
+625 TDEIKNVKQLKRFEQE
-635 VPNKEK
+635 DKRLLP
-641 IADDDNIEITNVE
+641 ADSV
-654 KLKMYAQG
+654 G
-662 MVSEKR
+662 V
-668 IQDVQVTESYKN
+668 
-680 DKHKFVLHTNL
+680 F
-691 CQEIPRIMLAAPKS
+691 PRIMLAAPKS

-721 RRGLNPIACKCGP
+721 RRSLNPIACKCGP

-751 NLDSFFLPPEGV
+751 NLDSFFLPAEGV
-763 REVLADAA
+763 RKVLVDAV
-771 REEKAG
+771 REEQAG

-795 TAASSWE
+795 TSASSWE
-802 IAKITDTPAILLLD
+802 IAEITDTPAILVLD

-833 FREDSQ
+833 FRKKSH

-912 VDRVLEVAGMSLEG
+912 VDRVLEVAGMLPLRI
-926 ENKEKEKTERIERA
+926 ENKEKEKA
-940 EKTRKGSE
+940 ENESMEAESIAKFPACQEQKVTS
-948 KISPR
+948 R

-983 YFSPLRDKKIPEGVN
+983 YFSPLRDKKIPDRVD

-1015 ENAAMR
+1015 KNAAMR
-1021 ESVRRSIAAG
+1021 ESIRRSIAAG

-1061 YPFNAYRTDR
+1061 YPFDAYRTNR
-1071 LRRFGYVRLLTPSGQ
+1071 LRRFGYVRLLTSSGQ

-1099 EPGTD
+1099 DPGTD

-1119 HEKGAQIGGFPHLYY
+1119 HEKGGQIGGFPHLYY
-1134 ASCPEF
+1134 ASCPDF
-1140 LRGWL
+1140 LRKWL
-1145 NVCEKYSEDNG
+1145 DECAKGSQQKYTN
-1156 DKF
+1156 

>member
-23 EKIPAWVSVAS
+23 EKIEAWVSVAS
-34 EYGEELLREDLL
+34 EYGEELLQEELMESGNAGNPDL
-46 EAENVENAE
+46 
-55 NLVQNH
+55 NH
-61 DMNGREKSADRE
+61 NTC
-73 GYLAKKNLKNASVS
+73 LAKKNLKTVQASSVI
-87 SAVKVLRGRMDRHQM
+87 KVLRGRMDRYQM

-110 IQLVIDATHP
+110 IHLVIDATHP
-120 HAKLVSEEI
+120 HARLVSEEI
-129 QEACRQTGIR
+129 QEACGRTGVR

-145 AEGEQNR
+145 AEGEQNKA
-152 GRDWVE
+152 RDWVE
-158 VDSIQEAVAF
+158 VDSIQEAVSF
-168 LSSVPGVIFA
+168 LSSVSGVIFA
-178 TTGSKELEALC
+178 TTGSKELEVLC
-189 QIPEYPKRVYARVL
+189 QIPDYQKRVYARVL
-203 PISGVLKKCEE
+203 PTSNVLKKCEK

-222 IAMQGPFSTEMNAL
+222 IAMQGPFSTEMNTL

-260 MEAARANGTRVV
+260 VEAARENGTRVV
-272 VIRRPEER
+272 VIRRPEED
-280 GISLNE
+280 GISLEE
-286 AMKVLKE
+286 AMEVLKKADE
-293 TDGRTIG
+293 GNVG
-300 EREGIESEIASA
+300 E
-312 KSKKNIEGVDG
+312 
-323 ENQEKSNEVENVPAG
+323 
-338 EEERKSGTDTVE
+338 
-350 LEERNKIK
+350 L
-358 PSKTQT
+358 
-364 VFVTA
+364 
-369 QKLACDTQ
+369 

-421 LQDDLLINKEG
+421 LQNDLLISKEG
-432 KIENRQK
+432 KAENRQE
-439 SATAVEKERI
+439 SAAAVEKER
-449 PGNIRGSYVKCYKAY
+449 KCYKAY

-469 IRIISEHPEWKQAVI
+469 IQIVSKHPEWKQAVI

-491 FFSGASKMA
+491 FFSGASRMA

-506 GYPFTVYPGISCISY
+506 GYPFTVYPGTSCVSY

-538 HGRELP
+538 HGRELS
-544 VERVMKHLCDPE
+544 VDRVMKRLCDPE
-556 EAANRAFIL
+556 EPAKRAFIL

-571 AGQFCKRL
+571 AGQFCERL
-579 TQAGYGSVQVTVG
+579 TQAGYGNVQVTVG

-602 RSGTAEEMG
+602 RSGTAEEMK
-611 KLEFTDLSLMQLEV
+611 KLEFADLSLILLEV
-625 LGKIKRGQTE
+625 TDEIKNVKQLKRFEQE
-635 VPNKEK
+635 DKRLLP
-641 IADDDNIEITNVE
+641 ADSV
-654 KLKMYAQG
+654 G
-662 MVSEKR
+662 V
-668 IQDVQVTESYKN
+668 
-680 DKHKFVLHTNL
+680 F
-691 CQEIPRIMLAAPKS
+691 PRIMLAAPKS

-712 TCGLLEILR
+712 TCGLLEVLR

-751 NLDSFFLPPEGV
+751 NLDSFFLPAEGV
-763 REVLADAA
+763 RKVLVDAV
-771 REEKAG
+771 REEQAG

-795 TAASSWE
+795 TSASSWE
-802 IAKITDTPAILLLD
+802 IAEITDTPAILVLD

-833 FREDSQ
+833 FRKKSH

-912 VDRVLEVAGMSLEG
+912 VDRVLEVAGMLPLRI
-926 ENKEKEKTERIERA
+926 ENKEKEKA
-940 EKTRKGSE
+940 ENESMEAESIAKFPACQEQKVTS
-948 KISPR
+948 R

-983 YFSPLRDKKIPEGVN
+983 YFSPLRDKKIPDRVD

-1015 ENAAMR
+1015 KNAAMR
-1021 ESVRRSIAAG
+1021 ESIRRSIAAG

-1061 YPFNAYRTDR
+1061 YPFDAYRTNR
-1071 LRRFGYVRLLTPSGQ
+1071 LRRFGYVRLLTSSGQ

-1099 EPGTD
+1099 DPGTD

-1119 HEKGAQIGGFPHLYY
+1119 HEKGGQIGGFPHLYY
-1134 ASCPEF
+1134 ASCPDF
-1140 LRGWL
+1140 LRKWL
-1145 NVCEKYSEDNG
+1145 DECAKGSQQKYTN
-1156 DKF
+1156 

>member
-23 EKIPAWVSVAS
+23 EKIEAWVSVAS
-34 EYGEELLREDLL
+34 EYGEELLQEELMESGNAGNPDL
-46 EAENVENAE
+46 
-55 NLVQNH
+55 NH
-61 DMNGREKSADRE
+61 NTC
-73 GYLAKKNLKNASVS
+73 LAKKNLKTVQASSVI
-87 SAVKVLRGRMDRHQM
+87 KVLRGRMDRYQM

-110 IQLVIDATHP
+110 IHLVIDATHP
-120 HAKLVSEEI
+120 HARLVSEEI
-129 QEACRQTGIR
+129 QEACGRTGVR

-145 AEGEQNR
+145 AEGEQNKA
-152 GRDWVE
+152 RDWVE
-158 VDSIQEAVAF
+158 VDSIQEAVSF
-168 LSSVPGVIFA
+168 LSSVSGVIFA

-189 QIPEYPKRVYARVL
+189 QIPDYQKRVYARVL
-203 PISGVLKKCEE
+203 PTSNVLKKCEK

-222 IAMQGPFSTEMNAL
+222 IAMQGPFSTEMNTL

-260 MEAARANGTRVV
+260 VEAARENGTRVV
-272 VIRRPEER
+272 VIRRPEED
-280 GISLNE
+280 GISLEE
-286 AMKVLKE
+286 AMEVLKKADE
-293 TDGRTIG
+293 GNVG
-300 EREGIESEIASA
+300 E
-312 KSKKNIEGVDG
+312 
-323 ENQEKSNEVENVPAG
+323 
-338 EEERKSGTDTVE
+338 
-350 LEERNKIK
+350 L
-358 PSKTQT
+358 
-364 VFVTA
+364 
-369 QKLACDTQ
+369 

-421 LQDDLLINKEG
+421 LQNDLLISKEG
-432 KIENRQK
+432 KAENRQE
-439 SATAVEKERI
+439 SAAAVEKET
-449 PGNIRGSYVKCYKAY
+449 KCYKAY

-469 IRIISEHPEWKQAVI
+469 IQIVSKHPEWKQAVI

-491 FFSGASKMA
+491 FFSGASRMA

-506 GYPFTVYPGISCISY
+506 GYPFTVYPGTSCVSY

-538 HGRELP
+538 HGRELS
-544 VERVMKHLCDPE
+544 VDRVMKRLCDPE
-556 EAANRAFIL
+556 EPAKRAFIL

-571 AGQFCKRL
+571 AGQFCERL
-579 TQAGYGSVQVTVG
+579 TQAGYGNVQVTVG

-602 RSGTAEEMG
+602 RSGTAEEMK
-611 KLEFTDLSLMQLEV
+611 KLEFADLSLILLEV
-625 LGKIKRGQTE
+625 TDEIKNVKQLKRFEQE
-635 VPNKEK
+635 DKRLLS
-641 IADDDNIEITNVE
+641 ADSV
-654 KLKMYAQG
+654 G
-662 MVSEKR
+662 V
-668 IQDVQVTESYKN
+668 
-680 DKHKFVLHTNL
+680 F
-691 CQEIPRIMLAAPKS
+691 PRIMLAAPKS

-712 TCGLLEILR
+712 TCGLLEVLR

-751 NLDSFFLPPEGV
+751 NLDSFFMPAEGV
-763 REVLADAA
+763 RKVLVDAV
-771 REEKAG
+771 REEQAG

-795 TAASSWE
+795 TSASSWE
-802 IAKITDTPAILLLD
+802 IAEITDTPAILVLD
-816 CKGASLS
+816 CKGSSLS

-833 FREDSQ
+833 FRKKSH

-912 VDRVLEVAGMSLEG
+912 VERVLEVAGMLPLRI
-926 ENKEKEKTERIERA
+926 ENKEKEKA
-940 EKTRKGSE
+940 ENESMEAESIAKFPACQEQKVTS
-948 KISPR
+948 R

-983 YFSPLRDKKIPEGVN
+983 YFSPLRDKKIPDRVD

-1015 ENAAMR
+1015 KNAAMR
-1021 ESVRRSIAAG
+1021 ESIRRSIAAG

-1061 YPFNAYRTDR
+1061 YPFDAYRTNR
-1071 LRRFGYVRLLTPSGQ
+1071 LRRFGYVRLLTSSGQ

-1099 EPGTD
+1099 DPGTD

-1119 HEKGAQIGGFPHLYY
+1119 HEKGGQIGGFPHLYY
-1134 ASCPEF
+1134 ASCPDF
-1140 LRGWL
+1140 LRKWL
-1145 NVCEKYSEDNG
+1145 DVCAKGSQKKYIN
-1156 DKF
+1156 

>member
-23 EKIPAWVSVAS
+23 EKIEAWVSVAS
-34 EYGEELLREDLL
+34 EYGEELLQEELM
-46 EAENVENAE
+46 ESGNAG
-55 NLVQNH
+55 NPDSNR
-61 DMNGREKSADRE
+61 NTC
-73 GYLAKKNLKNASVS
+73 LAKKNLKTVQASSVI
-87 SAVKVLRGRMDRHQM
+87 KVLRGRMDRYQM

-110 IQLVIDATHP
+110 IHLVIDATHP
-120 HAKLVSEEI
+120 HARLVSEEI
-129 QEACRQTGIR
+129 QEACGRTGVR

-145 AEGEQNR
+145 AGGEQNKA
-152 GRDWVE
+152 RDWVE
-158 VDSIQEAVAF
+158 VDSIQEAVSF
-168 LSSVPGVIFA
+168 LSSVSGVIFA
-178 TTGSKELEALC
+178 TTGSKELEVLC
-189 QIPEYPKRVYARVL
+189 QIPDYQKRVYARVL
-203 PISGVLKKCEE
+203 PTSNVLKKCEK

-222 IAMQGPFSTEMNAL
+222 IAMQGPFSTEMNTL

-260 MEAARANGTRVV
+260 VEAARENGTRVV
-272 VIRRPEER
+272 VIRRPEED
-280 GISLNE
+280 GISLEE
-286 AMKVLKE
+286 AMEVLKKADE
-293 TDGRTIG
+293 GKVG
-300 EREGIESEIASA
+300 E
-312 KSKKNIEGVDG
+312 
-323 ENQEKSNEVENVPAG
+323 
-338 EEERKSGTDTVE
+338 
-350 LEERNKIK
+350 L
-358 PSKTQT
+358 
-364 VFVTA
+364 
-369 QKLACDTQ
+369 

-421 LQDDLLINKEG
+421 LQNDLLISKEG
-432 KIENRQK
+432 KAENRQE
-439 SATAVEKERI
+439 SAAAVEKER
-449 PGNIRGSYVKCYKAY
+449 KCYKAY

-469 IRIISEHPEWKQAVI
+469 IQIVSKHPEWKQAVI

-491 FFSGASKMA
+491 FFSGASRMA

-506 GYPFTVYPGISCISY
+506 GYPFTVYPGTSCVSY

-538 HGRELP
+538 HGRELS
-544 VERVMKHLCDPE
+544 VDRVMKRLCDPE
-556 EAANRAFIL
+556 EPAKRAFIL

-571 AGQFCKRL
+571 AGQFCERL
-579 TQAGYGSVQVTVG
+579 TQAGYGNVQVTVG

-602 RSGTAEEMG
+602 RSGTAEEMK
-611 KLEFTDLSLMQLEV
+611 KLEFADLSLILLEV
-625 LGKIKRGQTE
+625 TDEIKNVKQLKRFEQE
-635 VPNKEK
+635 DKRLLP
-641 IADDDNIEITNVE
+641 ADSV
-654 KLKMYAQG
+654 G
-662 MVSEKR
+662 V
-668 IQDVQVTESYKN
+668 
-680 DKHKFVLHTNL
+680 F
-691 CQEIPRIMLAAPKS
+691 PRIMLAAPKS

-712 TCGLLEILR
+712 TCGLLEVLR

-751 NLDSFFLPPEGV
+751 NLDSFFLPAEGV
-763 REVLADAA
+763 RKVLVDAV
-771 REEKAG
+771 REEQAG

-795 TAASSWE
+795 TSASSWE
-802 IAKITDTPAILLLD
+802 IAEITDTPAILVLD

-833 FREDSQ
+833 FRKKSH

-912 VDRVLEVAGMSLEG
+912 VDRVLEVAGMLPLRI
-926 ENKEKEKTERIERA
+926 ENKEKEKA
-940 EKTRKGSE
+940 ENESMEAESIAKFPACQEQKVTS
-948 KISPR
+948 R

-983 YFSPLRDKKIPEGVN
+983 YFSPLRDKKIPDRVD

-1015 ENAAMR
+1015 KNAAMR
-1021 ESVRRSIAAG
+1021 ESIRRSIAAG

-1061 YPFNAYRTDR
+1061 YPFDAYRTNR
-1071 LRRFGYVRLLTPSGQ
+1071 LRRFGYVRLLTSSGQ

-1099 EPGTD
+1099 DPGTD

-1119 HEKGAQIGGFPHLYY
+1119 HEKGGQIGGFPHLYY
-1134 ASCPEF
+1134 ASCPDF
-1140 LRGWL
+1140 LRKWL
-1145 NVCEKYSEDNG
+1145 DVCAKGSQQKYIN
-1156 DKF
+1156 

>member
-23 EKIPAWVSVAS
+23 EKIEAWVSVAS
-34 EYGEELLREDLL
+34 EYGEELLQEELM
-46 EAENVENAE
+46 ESGNAG
-55 NLVQNH
+55 NPDSNR
-61 DMNGREKSADRE
+61 NTCF
-73 GYLAKKNLKNASVS
+73 AKKNLKTVQTSSVI
-87 SAVKVLRGRMDRHQM
+87 KVLRGRMDRYQM

-110 IQLVIDATHP
+110 IHLVIDATHP
-120 HAKLVSEEI
+120 HARLVSEEI
-129 QEACRQTGIR
+129 QEACGRTGVR

-145 AEGEQNR
+145 AEGEQNKA
-152 GRDWVE
+152 RDWVE
-158 VDSIQEAVAF
+158 VDSIQEAVSF
-168 LSSVPGVIFA
+168 LSSVSGVIFA

-189 QIPEYPKRVYARVL
+189 QIPDYQKRVYARVL
-203 PISGVLKKCEE
+203 PTSNVLKKCEK

-222 IAMQGPFSTEMNAL
+222 IAMQGPFSTEMNTL

-260 MEAARANGTRVV
+260 VEAARENGTRVV
-272 VIRRPEER
+272 VIRRPEEN
-280 GISLNE
+280 GISLEE
-286 AMKVLKE
+286 AMEVLKKADE
-293 TDGRTIG
+293 GKVG
-300 EREGIESEIASA
+300 E
-312 KSKKNIEGVDG
+312 
-323 ENQEKSNEVENVPAG
+323 
-338 EEERKSGTDTVE
+338 
-350 LEERNKIK
+350 L
-358 PSKTQT
+358 
-364 VFVTA
+364 
-369 QKLACDTQ
+369 

-421 LQDDLLINKEG
+421 LQNDLLISKEG
-432 KIENRQK
+432 KAENRQE
-439 SATAVEKERI
+439 SAAAVEKER
-449 PGNIRGSYVKCYKAY
+449 KCYKAY
-464 LPDDV
+464 LPDEV
-469 IRIISEHPEWKQAVI
+469 IQIVSKHPEWKQAVI

-491 FFSGASKMA
+491 FFSGASRMA

-506 GYPFTVYPGISCISY
+506 GYPFTVYPGTSCVSY

-538 HGRELP
+538 HGRELS
-544 VERVMKHLCDPE
+544 VDRVMKRLCDPE
-556 EAANRAFIL
+556 EPAKRAFIL

-571 AGQFCKRL
+571 AGQFCERL
-579 TQAGYGSVQVTVG
+579 TQAGYGNVQVTVG

-602 RSGTAEEMG
+602 RSGTAEEMK
-611 KLEFTDLSLMQLEV
+611 KLEFADLSLMLLEV
-625 LGKIKRGQTE
+625 TDEIKNVKQLKRFEQE
-635 VPNKEK
+635 DKRLLP
-641 IADDDNIEITNVE
+641 ADSV
-654 KLKMYAQG
+654 G
-662 MVSEKR
+662 V
-668 IQDVQVTESYKN
+668 
-680 DKHKFVLHTNL
+680 F
-691 CQEIPRIMLAAPKS
+691 PRIMLAAPKS

-712 TCGLLEILR
+712 TCGLLEVLR

-751 NLDSFFLPPEGV
+751 NLDSFFLPTEGV
-763 REVLADAA
+763 RKVLVDAV
-771 REEKAG
+771 REEQAG

-795 TAASSWE
+795 TSASSWE
-802 IAKITDTPAILLLD
+802 IAEITDTPAILVLD

-833 FREDSQ
+833 FRKKSH

-912 VDRVLEVAGMSLEG
+912 VEQVLEVAGMLPLRI
-926 ENKEKEKTERIERA
+926 ENKEKEKA
-940 EKTRKGSE
+940 ENESMEAESIAKFPACQEQKVTS
-948 KISPR
+948 R

-983 YFSPLRDKKIPEGVN
+983 YFSPLRDKKIPDRVD

-1015 ENAAMR
+1015 KNAAMR
-1021 ESVRRSIAAG
+1021 ESIRRSIAAG

-1061 YPFNAYRTDR
+1061 YPFDAYRTNR
-1071 LRRFGYVRLLTPSGQ
+1071 LRRFGYVRLLTSSGQ

-1099 EPGTD
+1099 DPGTD

-1119 HEKGAQIGGFPHLYY
+1119 HEKGGQIGGFPHLYY
-1134 ASCPEF
+1134 ASCPDF
-1140 LRGWL
+1140 LRKWL
-1145 NVCEKYSEDNG
+1145 DVCAKGSQKKYIN
-1156 DKF
+1156 

>member
-23 EKIPAWVSVAS
+23 EKIEAWVSVAS
-34 EYGEELLREDLL
+34 EYGEELLQEELMESGNAGSPDL
-46 EAENVENAE
+46 
-55 NLVQNH
+55 NH
-61 DMNGREKSADRE
+61 NTKESGECADKE
-73 GYLAKKNLKNASVS
+73 ICFAKKNLKNVQTS
-87 SAVKVLRGRMDRHQM
+87 SAVKVLRGRMDRYQM

-110 IQLVIDATHP
+110 IHLVIDATHP
-120 HAKLVSEEI
+120 HARLVSEEI
-129 QEACRQTGIR
+129 REACGRTEVR

-145 AEGEQNR
+145 AEGEQNKS
-152 GRDWVE
+152 RDWVE
-158 VDSIQEAVAF
+158 VDSIQEAVSF
-168 LSSVPGVIFA
+168 LSSVSGVIFA

-189 QIPEYPKRVYARVL
+189 QIPDYQKRVYARVL
-203 PISGVLKKCEE
+203 PTSNVLKKCEE

-222 IAMQGPFSTEMNAL
+222 IAMQGPFSTEMNTL

-260 MEAARANGTRVV
+260 LEAARENGTRVV
-272 VIRRPEER
+272 VIRRPEEN
-280 GISLNE
+280 GISLEE
-286 AMKVLKE
+286 AMEVLKTTAE
-293 TDGRTIG
+293 GKVG
-300 EREGIESEIASA
+300 E
-312 KSKKNIEGVDG
+312 
-323 ENQEKSNEVENVPAG
+323 
-338 EEERKSGTDTVE
+338 
-350 LEERNKIK
+350 L
-358 PSKTQT
+358 KTP
-364 VFVTA
+364 
-369 QKLACDTQ
+369 
-377 KTHLILAGIGMG
+377 LILAGIGMG
-389 QPSQMTGEV
+389 RPSQMTGEV

-421 LQDDLLINKEG
+421 LQKDLLIGKEG
-432 KIENRQK
+432 KAENRQE
-439 SATAVEKERI
+439 SAAAVEKETISRTA
-449 PGNIRGSYVKCYKAY
+449 RGSQVKSYKAY

-469 IRIISEHPEWKQAVI
+469 IQIVSEHPEWRQAVI

-491 FFSGASKMA
+491 FFSGASKMV

-506 GYPFTVYPGISCISY
+506 GYPFTVYPGTSCISY

-538 HGRELP
+538 HGRELS
-544 VERVMKHLCDPE
+544 VDRVLKRLCDPE
-556 EAANRAFIL
+556 EPAKRAFIL

-571 AGQFCKRL
+571 AGQFCERL
-579 TQAGYGSVQVTVG
+579 TQAGYGNVQVTVG

-602 RSGTAEEMG
+602 RSGTAEEMR
-611 KLEFTDLSLMQLEV
+611 KLEFADLSLMLLEV
-625 LGKIKRGQTE
+625 TEEIKNVKQLKRFEQE
-635 VPNKEK
+635 DKRLLP
-641 IADDDNIEITNVE
+641 ADSVG
-654 KLKMYAQG
+654 A
-662 MVSEKR
+662 
-668 IQDVQVTESYKN
+668 
-680 DKHKFVLHTNL
+680 F
-691 CQEIPRIMLAAPKS
+691 PRIMLAAPKS

-763 REVLADAA
+763 REVLADAV
-771 REEKAG
+771 REEQAG

-795 TAASSWE
+795 TSASSWE
-802 IAKITDTPAILLLD
+802 IAEITDTPAILVLD

-823 AAAMASGFLH
+823 AAAMASGFLN
-833 FREDSQ
+833 FRKNSH

-888 LPGEIDRLRER
+888 LPGEIDRMRER

-912 VDRVLEVAGMSLEG
+912 VERVLEVAGMPFERESKV
-926 ENKEKEKTERIERA
+926 KEKA
-940 EKTRKGSE
+940 ENESMEAESIAKLPACQEQKVTL
-948 KISPR
+948 R

-983 YFSPLRDKKIPEGVN
+983 YFSPLRDKKIPDGVN

-1021 ESVRRSIAAG
+1021 ESVRQSIAAG
-1031 MPFLAECGGFLYLH
+1031 MPYLAECGGFLYLH

-1061 YPFNAYRTDR
+1061 YPFDAYRTNR

-1099 EPGTD
+1099 DPGTD

-1145 NVCEKYSEDNG
+1145 DVCAKESQQKYIN
-1156 DKF
+1156 

>member
-23 EKIPAWVSVAS
+23 EKIEAWVSVAS
-34 EYGEELLREDLL
+34 EYGEELLQEELMESGNAGNPDL
-46 EAENVENAE
+46 
-55 NLVQNH
+55 NH
-61 DMNGREKSADRE
+61 NTC
-73 GYLAKKNLKNASVS
+73 LAKKNLKTVQASSVI
-87 SAVKVLRGRMDRHQM
+87 KVLRGRMDRYQM

-110 IQLVIDATHP
+110 IHLVIDATHP
-120 HAKLVSEEI
+120 HARLVSEEI
-129 QEACRQTGIR
+129 QEACGRTGVR

-145 AEGEQNR
+145 AEGEQNKA
-152 GRDWVE
+152 RDWVE
-158 VDSIQEAVAF
+158 VDSIQEAVSF
-168 LSSVPGVIFA
+168 LSSVSGVIFA

-189 QIPEYPKRVYARVL
+189 QIPDYQKRVYARVL
-203 PISGVLKKCEE
+203 PTSNVLKKCEK

-222 IAMQGPFSTEMNAL
+222 IAMQGPFSTEMNTL

-260 MEAARANGTRVV
+260 VEAARENGTRVV
-272 VIRRPEER
+272 VIRRPEED
-280 GISLNE
+280 GISLEE
-286 AMKVLKE
+286 AMEVLKKADE
-293 TDGRTIG
+293 GNVG
-300 EREGIESEIASA
+300 E
-312 KSKKNIEGVDG
+312 
-323 ENQEKSNEVENVPAG
+323 
-338 EEERKSGTDTVE
+338 
-350 LEERNKIK
+350 L
-358 PSKTQT
+358 
-364 VFVTA
+364 
-369 QKLACDTQ
+369 

-421 LQDDLLINKEG
+421 LQNDLLISKEG
-432 KIENRQK
+432 KAENRQE
-439 SATAVEKERI
+439 SAAAVEKET
-449 PGNIRGSYVKCYKAY
+449 KCYKAY

-469 IRIISEHPEWKQAVI
+469 IQIVSKHPEWKQAVI

-491 FFSGASKMA
+491 FFSGASRMA

-506 GYPFTVYPGISCISY
+506 GYPFTVYPGTSCVSY

-538 HGRELP
+538 HGRELS
-544 VERVMKHLCDPE
+544 VDRVMKRLCDPE
-556 EAANRAFIL
+556 EPAKRAFIL

-571 AGQFCKRL
+571 AGQFCERL
-579 TQAGYGSVQVTVG
+579 TQAGYGNVQVTVG

-602 RSGTAEEMG
+602 RSGTAEEMK
-611 KLEFTDLSLMQLEV
+611 KLEFADLSLILLEV
-625 LGKIKRGQTE
+625 TDEIKNVKQLKRFEQE
-635 VPNKEK
+635 DKRLLP
-641 IADDDNIEITNVE
+641 ADSV
-654 KLKMYAQG
+654 G
-662 MVSEKR
+662 V
-668 IQDVQVTESYKN
+668 
-680 DKHKFVLHTNL
+680 F
-691 CQEIPRIMLAAPKS
+691 PRIMLAAPKS

-712 TCGLLEILR
+712 TCGLLEVLR

-751 NLDSFFLPPEGV
+751 NLDSFFLPAEGV
-763 REVLADAA
+763 RKVLVDAV
-771 REEKAG
+771 REEQAG

-795 TAASSWE
+795 TSASSWE
-802 IAKITDTPAILLLD
+802 IAEITDTSAILVLD

-833 FREDSQ
+833 FRKKSH

-912 VDRVLEVAGMSLEG
+912 VDRVLEVAGMLPLRI
-926 ENKEKEKTERIERA
+926 ENKEKEKA
-940 EKTRKGSE
+940 ENESMEAESIAKFPACQEQKVTS
-948 KISPR
+948 R

-983 YFSPLRDKKIPEGVN
+983 YFSPLRDKKIPDRVD

-1015 ENAAMR
+1015 KNAAMR
-1021 ESVRRSIAAG
+1021 ESIRRSIAAG

-1061 YPFNAYRTDR
+1061 YPFDAYRTNR
-1071 LRRFGYVRLLTPSGQ
+1071 LRRFGYVRLLTSSGQ

-1099 EPGTD
+1099 DPGTD

-1119 HEKGAQIGGFPHLYY
+1119 HEKGGQIGGFPHLYY
-1134 ASCPEF
+1134 ASCPDF
-1140 LRGWL
+1140 LRKWL
-1145 NVCEKYSEDNG
+1145 DECAKGSQQKYTN
-1156 DKF
+1156 

>member
-23 EKIPAWVSVAS
+23 EKIEAWVSVAS
-34 EYGEELLREDLL
+34 EYGEELLQEELMESGNAGNPDL
-46 EAENVENAE
+46 
-55 NLVQNH
+55 NH
-61 DMNGREKSADRE
+61 NTC
-73 GYLAKKNLKNASVS
+73 LAKKNLKTVQASSVI
-87 SAVKVLRGRMDRHQM
+87 KVLRGRMDRYQM

-110 IQLVIDATHP
+110 IHLVIDATHP
-120 HAKLVSEEI
+120 HARLVSEEI
-129 QEACRQTGIR
+129 QEACGRTGVR

-145 AEGEQNR
+145 AEGEQNKA
-152 GRDWVE
+152 RDWVE
-158 VDSIQEAVAF
+158 VDSIQEAVSF
-168 LSSVPGVIFA
+168 LSSVSGVIFA

-189 QIPEYPKRVYARVL
+189 QIPDYQKRVYARVL
-203 PISGVLKKCEE
+203 PTSNVLKKCEK

-222 IAMQGPFSTEMNAL
+222 IAMQGPFSTEMNTL

-260 MEAARANGTRVV
+260 VEAARENGTRVV
-272 VIRRPEER
+272 VIRRPEED
-280 GISLNE
+280 GISLEE
-286 AMKVLKE
+286 AMEVLKKADE
-293 TDGRTIG
+293 GNVG
-300 EREGIESEIASA
+300 E
-312 KSKKNIEGVDG
+312 
-323 ENQEKSNEVENVPAG
+323 
-338 EEERKSGTDTVE
+338 
-350 LEERNKIK
+350 L
-358 PSKTQT
+358 
-364 VFVTA
+364 
-369 QKLACDTQ
+369 

-421 LQDDLLINKEG
+421 LQNDLLISKEG
-432 KIENRQK
+432 KAENRQE
-439 SATAVEKERI
+439 SAAAVEKET
-449 PGNIRGSYVKCYKAY
+449 KCYKAY

-469 IRIISEHPEWKQAVI
+469 IQIVSKHPEWKQAVI

-491 FFSGASKMA
+491 FFSGASRMA

-506 GYPFTVYPGISCISY
+506 GYPFTVYPGTSCVSY

-538 HGRELP
+538 HGRELS
-544 VERVMKHLCDPE
+544 VDRVMKRLCDPE
-556 EAANRAFIL
+556 EPAKRAFIL

-571 AGQFCKRL
+571 AGQFCERL
-579 TQAGYGSVQVTVG
+579 TQAGYGNVQVTVG

-602 RSGTAEEMG
+602 RSGTAEEMK
-611 KLEFTDLSLMQLEV
+611 KLEFADLSLMLLEV
-625 LGKIKRGQTE
+625 TDEIKNVKQLKRFEQE
-635 VPNKEK
+635 DKRLLS
-641 IADDDNIEITNVE
+641 ADSV
-654 KLKMYAQG
+654 G
-662 MVSEKR
+662 V
-668 IQDVQVTESYKN
+668 
-680 DKHKFVLHTNL
+680 F
-691 CQEIPRIMLAAPKS
+691 PRIMLAAPKS

-751 NLDSFFLPPEGV
+751 NLDSFFLPTEGV
-763 REVLADAA
+763 RKVLVDAV
-771 REEKAG
+771 REEQAG

-795 TAASSWE
+795 TSASSWE
-802 IAKITDTPAILLLD
+802 IAEITDTPAILVLD

-833 FREDSQ
+833 FREKSH

-912 VDRVLEVAGMSLEG
+912 VERVLEVAGMLPLRI
-926 ENKEKEKTERIERA
+926 ENKEKEKA
-940 EKTRKGSE
+940 ENESMEAESIAKFPACQEQKVTS
-948 KISPR
+948 R

-983 YFSPLRDKKIPEGVN
+983 YFSPLRDKKIPDRVD

-1015 ENAAMR
+1015 KNAAMR
-1021 ESVRRSIAAG
+1021 ESIRRSIAAG

-1061 YPFNAYRTDR
+1061 YPFDAYRTNR
-1071 LRRFGYVRLLTPSGQ
+1071 LRRFGYVRLLTSSGQ

-1099 EPGTD
+1099 DPGTD

-1119 HEKGAQIGGFPHLYY
+1119 HEKGGQIGGFPHLYY
-1134 ASCPEF
+1134 ASCPDF
-1140 LRGWL
+1140 LRKWL
-1145 NVCEKYSEDNG
+1145 DVCAKGSQQKYTN
-1156 DKF
+1156 

>member
-23 EKIPAWVSVAS
+23 EKIEAWVSVAS
-34 EYGEELLREDLL
+34 EYGEELLQEELMESGNAGNPDL
-46 EAENVENAE
+46 
-55 NLVQNH
+55 NH
-61 DMNGREKSADRE
+61 NTC
-73 GYLAKKNLKNASVS
+73 LAKKNLKTVQASSVI
-87 SAVKVLRGRMDRHQM
+87 KVLRGRMDRYQM

-110 IQLVIDATHP
+110 IHLVIDATHP
-120 HAKLVSEEI
+120 HARLVSEEI
-129 QEACRQTGIR
+129 QEACGRTGVR

-145 AEGEQNR
+145 AEGEQNKA
-152 GRDWVE
+152 RDWVE
-158 VDSIQEAVAF
+158 VDSIQEAVSF
-168 LSSVPGVIFA
+168 LSSVSGVIFA

-189 QIPEYPKRVYARVL
+189 QIPDYQKRVYARVL
-203 PISGVLKKCEE
+203 PTSNVLKKCEK

-222 IAMQGPFSTEMNAL
+222 IAMQGPFSTEMNTL

-260 MEAARANGTRVV
+260 VEAARENGTRVV
-272 VIRRPEER
+272 VIRRPEED
-280 GISLNE
+280 GISLEE
-286 AMKVLKE
+286 AMEVLKKADE
-293 TDGRTIG
+293 GKVG
-300 EREGIESEIASA
+300 E
-312 KSKKNIEGVDG
+312 
-323 ENQEKSNEVENVPAG
+323 
-338 EEERKSGTDTVE
+338 
-350 LEERNKIK
+350 L
-358 PSKTQT
+358 
-364 VFVTA
+364 
-369 QKLACDTQ
+369 

-421 LQDDLLINKEG
+421 LQNDLLISKEG
-432 KIENRQK
+432 KAENRQE
-439 SATAVEKERI
+439 SAAAVEKET
-449 PGNIRGSYVKCYKAY
+449 KCYKAY

-469 IRIISEHPEWKQAVI
+469 IQIVSKHPEWKQAVI

-491 FFSGASKMA
+491 FFSGASRMA

-506 GYPFTVYPGISCISY
+506 GYPFTVYPGTSCVSY

-538 HGRELP
+538 HGRELS
-544 VERVMKHLCDPE
+544 VDRVMKRLCDPE
-556 EAANRAFIL
+556 EPAKRAFIL

-571 AGQFCKRL
+571 AGQFCERL
-579 TQAGYGSVQVTVG
+579 TQAGYGNVQVTVG

-602 RSGTAEEMG
+602 RSGTAEEMK
-611 KLEFTDLSLMQLEV
+611 KLEFADLSLILLEV
-625 LGKIKRGQTE
+625 TDEIKNVKQLKRFEQE
-635 VPNKEK
+635 DKRLLS
-641 IADDDNIEITNVE
+641 ADSV
-654 KLKMYAQG
+654 G
-662 MVSEKR
+662 V
-668 IQDVQVTESYKN
+668 
-680 DKHKFVLHTNL
+680 F
-691 CQEIPRIMLAAPKS
+691 PRIMLAAPKS

-751 NLDSFFLPPEGV
+751 NLDSFFLPAEGV
-763 REVLADAA
+763 RKVLVDAV
-771 REEKAG
+771 REEQAG

-795 TAASSWE
+795 TSASSWE
-802 IAKITDTPAILLLD
+802 IAEITDTPAILVLD

-833 FREDSQ
+833 FRKKSH

-912 VDRVLEVAGMSLEG
+912 VEQVLEVAGMLPLRI
-926 ENKEKEKTERIERA
+926 ENKEKEKA
-940 EKTRKGSE
+940 ENESMEAESIAKFPACQEQKVTS
-948 KISPR
+948 R

-983 YFSPLRDKKIPEGVN
+983 YFSPLRDKKIPDRVD

-1015 ENAAMR
+1015 KNAAMR
-1021 ESVRRSIAAG
+1021 ESIRRSIAAG

-1061 YPFNAYRTDR
+1061 YPFDAYRTNR
-1071 LRRFGYVRLLTPSGQ
+1071 LRRFGYVRLLTSSGQ

-1099 EPGTD
+1099 DPGTD

-1119 HEKGAQIGGFPHLYY
+1119 HEKGGQIGGFPHLYY
-1134 ASCPEF
+1134 ASCPDF
-1140 LRGWL
+1140 LRKWL
-1145 NVCEKYSEDNG
+1145 DVCAKGSQQKYTN
-1156 DKF
+1156 

>member
-23 EKIPAWVSVAS
+23 EKIEAWVSVAS
-34 EYGEELLREDLL
+34 EYGEELLQEELMESGNAGNQDL
-46 EAENVENAE
+46 
-55 NLVQNH
+55 NH
-61 DMNGREKSADRE
+61 NTC
-73 GYLAKKNLKNASVS
+73 LAKKNLKTVQASSVI
-87 SAVKVLRGRMDRHQM
+87 KVLRGRMDRYQM

-110 IQLVIDATHP
+110 IHLVIDATHP
-120 HAKLVSEEI
+120 HARLVSEEI
-129 QEACRQTGIR
+129 QEACGRTGVR

-145 AEGEQNR
+145 AEGEQKKA
-152 GRDWVE
+152 RDWVE
-158 VDSIQEAVAF
+158 VDSIQEAVSF
-168 LSSVPGVIFA
+168 LSSVSGVIFA

-189 QIPEYPKRVYARVL
+189 QIPDYQKRVYARVL
-203 PISGVLKKCEE
+203 PTSNVLKKCEK

-222 IAMQGPFSTEMNAL
+222 IAMQGPFSTEMNTL

-260 MEAARANGTRVV
+260 VEAARENGTRVV
-272 VIRRPEER
+272 VIRRPKEN
-280 GISLNE
+280 GISLEE
-286 AMKVLKE
+286 AMEVLKKADE
-293 TDGRTIG
+293 GKVG
-300 EREGIESEIASA
+300 E
-312 KSKKNIEGVDG
+312 
-323 ENQEKSNEVENVPAG
+323 
-338 EEERKSGTDTVE
+338 
-350 LEERNKIK
+350 L
-358 PSKTQT
+358 
-364 VFVTA
+364 
-369 QKLACDTQ
+369 

-421 LQDDLLINKEG
+421 LQNDLLISKEG
-432 KIENRQK
+432 KAENRQE
-439 SATAVEKERI
+439 SAAAVEKET
-449 PGNIRGSYVKCYKAY
+449 KCYKAY

-469 IRIISEHPEWKQAVI
+469 IQIVSKHPEWKQAVI

-491 FFSGASKMA
+491 FFSGASRMA

-506 GYPFTVYPGISCISY
+506 GYPFTVYPGTSCVSY
-521 LAARL
+521 LSARL

-538 HGRELP
+538 HGRELS
-544 VERVMKHLCDPE
+544 VDRVMKRLCDPE
-556 EAANRAFIL
+556 EPAKRAFIL

-571 AGQFCKRL
+571 AGQFCERL
-579 TQAGYGSVQVTVG
+579 TQAGYGNVQVTVG

-602 RSGTAEEMG
+602 RSGTAEEMK
-611 KLEFTDLSLMQLEV
+611 KLEFADLSLMLLEV
-625 LGKIKRGQTE
+625 TDEIKNVKQLKRFEQE
-635 VPNKEK
+635 DKRLLP
-641 IADDDNIEITNVE
+641 ADSV
-654 KLKMYAQG
+654 G
-662 MVSEKR
+662 V
-668 IQDVQVTESYKN
+668 
-680 DKHKFVLHTNL
+680 F
-691 CQEIPRIMLAAPKS
+691 PRIMLAAPKS

-712 TCGLLEILR
+712 TCGLLEVLR

-751 NLDSFFLPPEGV
+751 NLDRFFLPAEGV
-763 REVLADAA
+763 REVLVDAV
-771 REEKAG
+771 REEQAG

-795 TAASSWE
+795 TSASSWE
-802 IAKITDTPAILLLD
+802 IAEITDTPAILVLD

-833 FREDSQ
+833 FRKKSH

-848 SSMYYERLAAAVEE
+848 SSIYYERLAAAVEE

-912 VDRVLEVAGMSLEG
+912 VERVLEVAGMLPLRI
-926 ENKEKEKTERIERA
+926 ENKEKEKA
-940 EKTRKGSE
+940 ENESMEAESIAKFPACQEQKVTS
-948 KISPR
+948 R

-983 YFSPLRDKKIPEGVN
+983 YFSPLRDKKIPDRVD

-1015 ENAAMR
+1015 KNAAMR
-1021 ESVRRSIAAG
+1021 ESIRRSIAAG

-1061 YPFNAYRTDR
+1061 YPFDAYRTNR
-1071 LRRFGYVRLLTPSGQ
+1071 LRRFGYVRLLTSSGQ

-1099 EPGTD
+1099 DPGTD

-1119 HEKGAQIGGFPHLYY
+1119 HEKGGQIGGFPHLYY
-1134 ASCPEF
+1134 ASCPDF
-1140 LRGWL
+1140 LRKWL
-1145 NVCEKYSEDNG
+1145 DVCAKGSQQKYIN
-1156 DKF
+1156 